1 MASRSLGTLTL
12 DLIARIGGF
21 EQSMDR
27 ASRSVSRTASVAS
40 ASSREV
46 LTLQNS
52 FRSLASVAAS
62 IAGPLAAALS
72 VKGVYDMT
80 EAYGTLTNR
89 LKLVTSSSAELV
101 AAQSAVFNI
110 AQASAQPLASTAELY
125 QRIATNQEALKLSG
139 EGVAG
144 VVGTISKTLAVSGA
158 SAESANAALIQL
170 GQAFASGV
178 LRGEELNSVMEQA
191 PALAQAIAAGM
202 GKTVGELRSMG
213 AAGELTAQAVV
224 KALQSQVGA
233 VDALFDKTATTI
245 GNSFTKIGNSL
256 THFVGELDQA
266 TGASNQIATAF
277 VSVSKAIDGSLPGA
291 ISGVKNN
298 SDALAQAL
306 TTGLLVALARVAG
319 GYAQQGASALYAA
332 QANQTAL
339 TASARTAKQDLW
351 AAQAKQ
357 IDAKA
362 MVARAELE
370 IAAAQG
376 KLASDR
382 VRQTSELANLQAVQA
397 TLLAE
402 RNLEQQRL
410 LAQIST
416 KGRTLSIAR
425 LAELRLAEVA
435 TIKQVEIAE
444 RSLAATT
451 SATSAQIQAGYA
463 MRTAATLAYGETTA
477 VVNAA
482 VIASDR
488 AAAAASV
495 TARAF
500 AGLRAAGAGLL
511 TLMGGPLGL
520 AFIAGAVALSFVDW
534 SSKSQKLM
542 GDLSD
547 LQTTVDQ
554 LRQSFAGLNEDQQRA
569 KISEWKDK
577 QLGATLAVQDAYDD
591 LETSIKSSMVSLSN
605 VRSPEHSKQLKAFEE
620 LSSRLK
626 DARANGQSLT
636 PILDELASNPG
647 VRPEAAR
654 NWIDLAGKVGDAQ
667 QVLDQ
672 TTERLDVLS
681 NSLTR
686 NTTETQLNT
695 QAKAGMTA
703 GGQKYLATLQE
714 QLKKLQD
721 NGDAVKEATRHIED
735 HTDLSESDR
744 IAILSTSH
752 AIKAQTDANKE
763 ATKATKDNTSAVK
776 ANQKAFDSTEED
788 YQRQIELI
796 NTTTDKQKNATE
808 VAKLSFEI
816 TSGKLVGI
824 NAKQQQRLEGLAAE
838 LDALNKIKVA
848 SEDAAKLSAF
858 DSTIKLDIQTQSD
871 GFALELEGAGRGEKY
886 KARLKETLAIQ
897 QDFNKQMRDLQE
909 QQNSGK
915 ISDSLYESET
925 ELLGEALATRLVM
938 QQDYYNQLDQAQS
951 NWLDGVSSAWE
962 SYLET
967 ATDYSQQASDATT
980 GILGDTTSS
989 LSDQLQ
995 GLVKGTTDLGSAF
1008 ISLGSTMGNSILGA
1022 LADITAQWA
1031 VTHAL
1036 KMAGLATETTE
1047 TLASEAAKTAAK
1059 VTADTVTTGS
1069 SLAATA
1075 TTTAAQI
1082 AAAATTASAWLPAA
1096 LVASIGSFGAAAVV
1110 GGTALIAAYALMKGF
1125 REGGYTGPG
1134 GVNEVVGV
1142 VHGQEFV
1149 VDAENT
1155 KRIGVDRLSNL
1166 VGMAHNGIDSVPQ
1179 TGTWLLEKGERVT
1192 TAQTSAKLDQT
1203 LDQMSQGYGGGMNVQ
1218 IINNSNSQVR
1228 TKQDRKGELQVII
1241 DAVREDFLSGVSSGD
1256 SSYSR
1261 AIEGTYHGMRRGA

>member
-89 LKLVTSSSAELV
+89 LKLVTSNSAELV

-266 TGASNQIATAF
+266 TGASNQIAAAF

-410 LAQIST
+410 LAQISA

-577 QLGATLAVQDAYDD
+577 QLGATLAVQDAFDD

-686 NTTETQLNT
+686 NTTETQLNN

-752 AIKAQTDANKE
+752 AIKAQTDANKA

-808 VAKLSFEI
+808 VAKLAFEI

-824 NAKQQQRLEGLAAE
+824 NALQQKRLEGLAVE
-838 LDALNKIKVA
+838 LD
-848 SEDAAKLSAF
+848 S
-858 DSTIKLDIQTQSD
+858 
-871 GFALELEGAGRGEKY
+871 
-886 KARLKETLAIQ
+886 LKQL
-897 QDFNKQMRDLQE
+897 KQ
-909 QQNSGK
+909 
-915 ISDSLYESET
+915 
-925 ELLGEALATRLVM
+925 A
-938 QQDYYNQLDQAQS
+938 
-951 NWLDGVSSAWE
+951 
-962 SYLET
+962 
-967 ATDYSQQASDATT
+967 
-980 GILGDTTSS
+980 
-989 LSDQLQ
+989 
-995 GLVKGTTDLGSAF
+995 
-1008 ISLGSTMGNSILGA
+1008 
-1022 LADITAQWA
+1022 
-1031 VTHAL
+1031 
-1036 KMAGLATETTE
+1036 
-1047 TLASEAAKTAAK
+1047 
-1059 VTADTVTTGS
+1059 
-1069 SLAATA
+1069 
-1075 TTTAAQI
+1075 
-1082 AAAATTASAWLPAA
+1082 
-1096 LVASIGSFGAAAVV
+1096 
-1110 GGTALIAAYALMKGF
+1110 
-1125 REGGYTGPG
+1125 
-1134 GVNEVVGV
+1134 
-1142 VHGQEFV
+1142 
-1149 VDAENT
+1149 
-1155 KRIGVDRLSNL
+1155 
-1166 VGMAHNGIDSVPQ
+1166 
-1179 TGTWLLEKGERVT
+1179 
-1192 TAQTSAKLDQT
+1192 
-1203 LDQMSQGYGGGMNVQ
+1203 
-1218 IINNSNSQVR
+1218 
-1228 TKQDRKGELQVII
+1228 
-1241 DAVREDFLSGVSSGD
+1241 
-1256 SSYSR
+1256 
-1261 AIEGTYHGMRRGA
+1261 

>member
-89 LKLVTSSSAELV
+89 LKLVTNGSAELT
-101 AAQSAVFNI
+101 AAQAAVFNI

-266 TGASNQIATAF
+266 TGASSQIADAF
-277 VSVSKAIDGSLPGA
+277 VSVSKVIDGSLPGA

-362 MVARAELE
+362 MVARADLE
-370 IAAAQG
+370 IVAAQG

-382 VRQTSELANLQAVQA
+382 VRQTSELANIQAVQA
-397 TLLAE
+397 SLVAE

-410 LAQIST
+410 LAQISE
-416 KGRTLSIAR
+416 KGRSASIAR

-482 VIASDR
+482 VVASDR

-511 TLMGGPLGL
+511 TMMGGPLGL

-534 SSKSQKLM
+534 SSKSKKLM
-542 GDLSD
+542 GDLGD
-547 LQTTVDQ
+547 LQNTVDQ

-577 QLGATLAVQDAYDD
+577 QLGATMAVQDAYDE

-605 VRSPEHSKQLKAFEE
+605 VRSPEHTKQLKAFEE
-620 LSSRLK
+620 LSTRLK
-626 DARANGQSLT
+626 EARANGQSLT

-654 NWIDLAGKVGDAQ
+654 NWTDLAGKVSDAQ

-735 HTDLSESDR
+735 HADLSETDR
-744 IAILSTSH
+744 VAILSTSH

-776 ANQKAFDSTEED
+776 ASQKAFDSTEED

-808 VAKLSFEI
+808 VAKLAFEI

-838 LDALNKIKVA
+838 LDALNKVKQA
-848 SEDAAKLSAF
+848 TEDAAKLSAF
-858 DSTIKLDIQTQSD
+858 DSTLKLDIQTQTD
-871 GFALELEGAGRGEKY
+871 GFALELEGAGRGDKY

-915 ISDSLYESET
+915 ISESLYESET
-925 ELLGEALATRLVM
+925 ELLNEALATRLVM

-951 NWLDGVSSAWE
+951 NWLDGVTSAWE

-1125 REGGYTGPG
+1125 KEGGYTGPG

-1203 LDQMSQGYGGGMNVQ
+1203 LDQMSQGSGGGMNVQ

>member
-27 ASRSVSRTASVAS
+27 ASRSVSRTASVAN

-266 TGASNQIATAF
+266 TGASNQIANAF

-362 MVARAELE
+362 MVARADLE
-370 IAAAQG
+370 IVAAQG

-382 VRQTSELANLQAVQA
+382 VRQTSELANIQAVQA
-397 TLLAE
+397 SLVAE

-410 LAQIST
+410 LAQISE
-416 KGRTLSIAR
+416 KGRSASIAR

-488 AAAAASV
+488 AAATASV

-511 TLMGGPLGL
+511 TMMGGPLGL

-534 SSKSQKLM
+534 SSKSKKLM

-620 LSSRLK
+620 LSTRLK
-626 DARANGQSLT
+626 EARANGQSLT

-647 VRPEAAR
+647 VRPQAAR
-654 NWIDLAGKVGDAQ
+654 NWTDLAGKVSDAQ

-703 GGQKYLATLQE
+703 GGQKYLATLQS
-714 QLKKLQD
+714 QLAKLQD
-721 NGDAVKEATRHIED
+721 NGDAVKEATRYIEE

-744 IAILSTSH
+744 VAILSTGY
-752 AIKAQTDANKE
+752 ALKAQAAANKVATQ
-763 ATKATKDNTSAVK
+763 ATKENTSAVK

-808 VAKLSFEI
+808 VSKLAFEI

-824 NAKQQQRLEGLAAE
+824 NALQQKRLEGLAVE
-838 LDALNKIKVA
+838 LDSLKQLKQAN
-848 SEDAAKLSAF
+848 EDAAKLAAF
-858 DSTIKLDIQTQSD
+858 GATLKDTNQTIRQGYRI
-871 GFALELEGAGRGEKY
+871 ELSGAGSGDK
-886 KARLKETLAIQ
+886 LKERLQADLEIQ
-897 QDFNKQMRDLQE
+897 QEHDKQVSDLFKQR
-909 QQNSGK
+909 NAGD
-915 ISDSLYESET
+915 ISKELYKQET
-925 ELLGEALATRLVM
+925 ELLSEALAERMVI
-938 QQDYYNQLDQAQS
+938 QQDYYNQLDAAQS
-951 NWLDGVSSAWE
+951 NWMDGVSDAWNN
-962 SYLET
+962 YLDQSRDISGQT
-967 ATDYSQQASDATT
+967 KDMFTDAFSGMNDALYNFVTT
-980 GILGDTTSS
+980 GKLSFSDMAATFASS
-989 LSDQLQ
+989 
-995 GLVKGTTDLGSAF
+995 
-1008 ISLGSTMGNSILGA
+1008 
-1022 LADITAQWA
+1022 
-1031 VTHAL
+1031 AL
-1036 KMAGLATETTE
+1036 KMLIQWGTAQVAM
-1047 TLASEAAKTAAK
+1047 AALNAFTSTAAIPI
-1059 VTADTVTTGS
+1059 VGPF
-1069 SLAATA
+1069 AAP
-1075 TTTAAQI
+1075 
-1082 AAAATTASAWLPAA
+1082 AAAASALGAA
-1096 LVASIGSFGAAAVV
+1096 GSFMGMIGSVA
-1110 GGTALIAAYALMKGF
+1110 
-1125 REGGYTGPG
+1125 
-1134 GVNEVVGV
+1134 
-1142 VHGQEFV
+1142 
-1149 VDAENT
+1149 
-1155 KRIGVDRLSNL
+1155 
-1166 VGMAHNGIDSVPQ
+1166 GMAHDGIDAVPE
-1179 TGTWLLEKGERVT
+1179 TGTWLLQKGERVT
-1192 TAQTSAKLDQT
+1192 TAQTSAKLDRT
-1203 LDQMSQGYGGGMNVQ
+1203 LEQVAQGGGAGGKGLTVNL
-1218 IINNSNSQVR
+1218 IE
-1228 TKQDRKGELQVII
+1228 DR
-1241 DAVREDFLSGVSSGD
+1241 
-1256 SSYSR
+1256 SR
-1261 AIEGTYHGMRRGA
+1261 AGQSERGTNSDGSEYLNLWAAQIRSGGNEASDSLEAAYGLKRQAG

>member
-224 KALQSQVGA
+224 KSLQSQVGA

-266 TGASNQIATAF
+266 TGASNQIANAF

-298 SDALAQAL
+298 SDVLAQAL

-362 MVARAELE
+362 MVARADLE
-370 IAAAQG
+370 IVAAQG

-382 VRQTSELANLQAVQA
+382 VRQTSELANIQAVQA
-397 TLLAE
+397 SLVAE

-410 LAQIST
+410 LAQISE
-416 KGRTLSIAR
+416 KGRSASIAR

-620 LSSRLK
+620 LSSRIK

-752 AIKAQTDANKE
+752 AIKAQTDANKA

-808 VAKLSFEI
+808 VAKLAFEI

-824 NAKQQQRLEGLAAE
+824 NALQQKRLEGLAVE
-838 LDALNKIKVA
+838 LDSLKQLKQAN
-848 SEDAAKLSAF
+848 EDAAKLSAF
-858 DSTIKLDIQTQSD
+858 GTTLKDTNQTISQ
-871 GFALELEGAGRGEKY
+871 GFKIELSGAGSGDK
-886 KARLKETLAIQ
+886 LKERLQADLEIQ
-897 QDFNKQMRDLQE
+897 QEHDKQVSDLFKQRNAGDISQE
-909 QQNSGK
+909 
-915 ISDSLYESET
+915 LYEQET
-925 ELLGEALATRLVM
+925 ELLSEALAERMVI
-938 QQDYYNQLDQAQS
+938 QQDYYNQLDAAQS
-951 NWLDGVSSAWE
+951 NWMDGVGDAWNN
-962 SYLET
+962 YLDQSRDISGQT
-967 ATDYSQQASDATT
+967 KDMFTDAFSGMNDALYNFVTT
-980 GILGDTTSS
+980 GKLSFSDMAATFASS
-989 LSDQLQ
+989 
-995 GLVKGTTDLGSAF
+995 
-1008 ISLGSTMGNSILGA
+1008 
-1022 LADITAQWA
+1022 
-1031 VTHAL
+1031 AL
-1036 KMAGLATETTE
+1036 KMLIQWGTAQVAM
-1047 TLASEAAKTAAK
+1047 AALNAFTSTAAIPI
-1059 VTADTVTTGS
+1059 VGPF
-1069 SLAATA
+1069 AAP
-1075 TTTAAQI
+1075 
-1082 AAAATTASAWLPAA
+1082 AAAASALGAA
-1096 LVASIGSFGAAAVV
+1096 GSFMGMIGSVA
-1110 GGTALIAAYALMKGF
+1110 
-1125 REGGYTGPG
+1125 
-1134 GVNEVVGV
+1134 
-1142 VHGQEFV
+1142 
-1149 VDAENT
+1149 
-1155 KRIGVDRLSNL
+1155 
-1166 VGMAHNGIDSVPQ
+1166 GMAHDGIDAVPE
-1179 TGTWLLEKGERVT
+1179 TGTWLLQKGERVT
-1192 TAQTSAKLDQT
+1192 TAQTSAKLDRT
-1203 LDQMSQGYGGGMNVQ
+1203 LEQVAQGGGAGGKGLTVNL
-1218 IINNSNSQVR
+1218 IE
-1228 TKQDRKGELQVII
+1228 DR
-1241 DAVREDFLSGVSSGD
+1241 
-1256 SSYSR
+1256 SR
-1261 AIEGTYHGMRRGA
+1261 AGQSERGTNSDGSEYLNLWAAQIRSGGNEASDSLEAAYGLKRQAG

>member
-266 TGASNQIATAF
+266 TGASSQIANAF

-410 LAQIST
+410 LAQISA

-703 GGQKYLATLQE
+703 GGQKYLATLQS
-714 QLKKLQD
+714 QLEKLQD
-721 NGDAVKEATRHIED
+721 NGDAVKEATRYLED
-735 HTDLSESDR
+735 HADLSESDR
-744 IAILSTSH
+744 VAILSTGY
-752 AIKAQTDANKE
+752 ALKAQAEANKVATQ
-763 ATKATKDNTSAVK
+763 ATKENTSAVK

-808 VAKLSFEI
+808 VSKLAFEI

-824 NAKQQQRLEGLAAE
+824 NALQQKRLEGLAVE
-838 LDALNKIKVA
+838 LDSLKQLKQAN
-848 SEDAAKLSAF
+848 EDAAKLAAF
-858 DSTIKLDIQTQSD
+858 GTTLKDTNQTISQGYRI
-871 GFALELEGAGRGEKY
+871 ELSGAGSGDK
-886 KARLKETLAIQ
+886 LKERLQADLEIQ
-897 QDFNKQMRDLQE
+897 QEHDKQVSDLFKQRNAGDISQE
-909 QQNSGK
+909 
-915 ISDSLYESET
+915 LYEQET
-925 ELLGEALATRLVM
+925 ELLSEALAERMVI
-938 QQDYYNQLDQAQS
+938 QQDYYNQLDAAQS
-951 NWLDGVSSAWE
+951 NWMDGVGDAWNN
-962 SYLET
+962 YLDQSRDISGQT
-967 ATDYSQQASDATT
+967 KDMFTDAFSGMNDALYNFVTT
-980 GILGDTTSS
+980 GKLSFSDMAATFASS
-989 LSDQLQ
+989 
-995 GLVKGTTDLGSAF
+995 
-1008 ISLGSTMGNSILGA
+1008 
-1022 LADITAQWA
+1022 
-1031 VTHAL
+1031 AL
-1036 KMAGLATETTE
+1036 KMLIQWGTAQVAM
-1047 TLASEAAKTAAK
+1047 AALNAFTSTAAIPI
-1059 VTADTVTTGS
+1059 VGPF
-1069 SLAATA
+1069 AAP
-1075 TTTAAQI
+1075 
-1082 AAAATTASAWLPAA
+1082 AAAASALGAA
-1096 LVASIGSFGAAAVV
+1096 GSFMGMIGSVA
-1110 GGTALIAAYALMKGF
+1110 
-1125 REGGYTGPG
+1125 
-1134 GVNEVVGV
+1134 
-1142 VHGQEFV
+1142 
-1149 VDAENT
+1149 
-1155 KRIGVDRLSNL
+1155 
-1166 VGMAHNGIDSVPQ
+1166 GMAHDGIDAVPE
-1179 TGTWLLEKGERVT
+1179 TGTWLLQKGERVT
-1192 TAQTSAKLDQT
+1192 TAQTSAKLDRT
-1203 LDQMSQGYGGGMNVQ
+1203 LEQVAQGGGAGGKGLTVNL
-1218 IINNSNSQVR
+1218 IE
-1228 TKQDRKGELQVII
+1228 DR
-1241 DAVREDFLSGVSSGD
+1241 
-1256 SSYSR
+1256 SR
-1261 AIEGTYHGMRRGA
+1261 AGQSERGTNSDGSEYLNLWAAQIRSGGNEASDSLEAAYGLKRQAG

>member
-89 LKLVTSSSAELV
+89 LKLVTNGSAELT
-101 AAQSAVFNI
+101 AAQAAVFNI

-266 TGASNQIATAF
+266 TGASSQIANAF

-362 MVARAELE
+362 MVARADLE
-370 IAAAQG
+370 IVAAQG

-382 VRQTSELANLQAVQA
+382 VRQTSELANIQAVQA
-397 TLLAE
+397 SLVAE

-410 LAQIST
+410 LAQISE
-416 KGRTLSIAR
+416 KGRSASIAR

-451 SATSAQIQAGYA
+451 LATSAQIQASYA

-482 VIASDR
+482 VVASDR

-511 TLMGGPLGL
+511 TMMGGPLGL

-534 SSKSQKLM
+534 SSKSKKLM
-542 GDLSD
+542 GDLGD
-547 LQTTVDQ
+547 LQNTVDQ

-577 QLGATLAVQDAYDD
+577 QLGATMAVQDAYDE

-605 VRSPEHSKQLKAFEE
+605 VRSPEHTKQLKAFEE
-620 LSSRLK
+620 LSTRLK
-626 DARANGQSLT
+626 EARTNGQSLT

-654 NWIDLAGKVGDAQ
+654 NWTDLAGKVSDAQ

-672 TTERLDVLS
+672 TTDRLDVLS

-735 HTDLSESDR
+735 HADLSETDR
-744 IAILSTSH
+744 VAILSTSH

-776 ANQKAFDSTEED
+776 ASQKAFDSTEED

-808 VAKLSFEI
+808 VAKLAFEI

-824 NAKQQQRLEGLAAE
+824 NALQQKRLEGLAVE
-838 LDALNKIKVA
+838 LDSLKQLKQAN
-848 SEDAAKLSAF
+848 EDAAKLAAF
-858 DSTIKLDIQTQSD
+858 GTTLKDTNQTIRQGYRI
-871 GFALELEGAGRGEKY
+871 ELSGAGSGDK
-886 KARLKETLAIQ
+886 LKERLQADLEIQ
-897 QDFNKQMRDLQE
+897 QEHDKQVSDLFKQRNAGDISQE
-909 QQNSGK
+909 
-915 ISDSLYESET
+915 LYEQET
-925 ELLGEALATRLVM
+925 ELLSEALAERMVI
-938 QQDYYNQLDQAQS
+938 QQDYYNQLDAAQS
-951 NWLDGVSSAWE
+951 NWMDGVGDAWNN
-962 SYLET
+962 YLDQSRDISGQT
-967 ATDYSQQASDATT
+967 KDMFTDAFSGMNDALYNFVTT
-980 GILGDTTSS
+980 GKLSFSDMAATFASS
-989 LSDQLQ
+989 
-995 GLVKGTTDLGSAF
+995 
-1008 ISLGSTMGNSILGA
+1008 
-1022 LADITAQWA
+1022 
-1031 VTHAL
+1031 AL
-1036 KMAGLATETTE
+1036 KMLIQWGTAQVAM
-1047 TLASEAAKTAAK
+1047 AALNAFTSTAAIPI
-1059 VTADTVTTGS
+1059 VGPF
-1069 SLAATA
+1069 AAP
-1075 TTTAAQI
+1075 
-1082 AAAATTASAWLPAA
+1082 AAAASALGAA
-1096 LVASIGSFGAAAVV
+1096 GSFMGMIGSVA
-1110 GGTALIAAYALMKGF
+1110 
-1125 REGGYTGPG
+1125 
-1134 GVNEVVGV
+1134 
-1142 VHGQEFV
+1142 
-1149 VDAENT
+1149 
-1155 KRIGVDRLSNL
+1155 
-1166 VGMAHNGIDSVPQ
+1166 GMAHDGIDAVPE
-1179 TGTWLLEKGERVT
+1179 TGTWLLQKGERVT
-1192 TAQTSAKLDQT
+1192 TAQTSAKLDRT
-1203 LDQMSQGYGGGMNVQ
+1203 LEQVAQGGGAGGKGLTVNL
-1218 IINNSNSQVR
+1218 IE
-1228 TKQDRKGELQVII
+1228 DR
-1241 DAVREDFLSGVSSGD
+1241 
-1256 SSYSR
+1256 SR
-1261 AIEGTYHGMRRGA
+1261 AGQSERGTNSDGSEYLNLWAAQIRSGGNEASDSLEAAYGLKRQAG

>member
-370 IAAAQG
+370 IVAAQG

-410 LAQIST
+410 LAQISA

-425 LAELRLAEVA
+425 LAEVRLAEIA

-511 TLMGGPLGL
+511 TMMGGPLGL

-577 QLGATLAVQDAYDD
+577 QLGATMAVQDAYDE

-605 VRSPEHSKQLKAFEE
+605 VRSPEHTKQLKAFEE
-620 LSSRLK
+620 LSTRLQE
-626 DARANGQSLT
+626 ARANGQSLT

-808 VAKLSFEI
+808 VAKLAFEI

-824 NAKQQQRLEGLAAE
+824 NALQQKRLEGLAVE
-838 LDALNKIKVA
+838 LDSLKQLKQAN
-848 SEDAAKLSAF
+848 EDAAKLAAF
-858 DSTIKLDIQTQSD
+858 GATLKDTNQTIRQGYRI
-871 GFALELEGAGRGEKY
+871 ELSGAGSGDK
-886 KARLKETLAIQ
+886 LKERLQADLEIQ
-897 QDFNKQMRDLQE
+897 QEHDKQVSDLFKQRNAGDISQE
-909 QQNSGK
+909 
-915 ISDSLYESET
+915 LYEQET
-925 ELLGEALATRLVM
+925 ELLSEALAERMVI
-938 QQDYYNQLDQAQS
+938 QQDYYNQLDAAQS
-951 NWLDGVSSAWE
+951 NWMDGVGDAWNN
-962 SYLET
+962 YLDQSRDISGQT
-967 ATDYSQQASDATT
+967 KDMFTDAFSGMNDALYNFVTT
-980 GILGDTTSS
+980 GKLSFSDMAATFASS
-989 LSDQLQ
+989 
-995 GLVKGTTDLGSAF
+995 
-1008 ISLGSTMGNSILGA
+1008 
-1022 LADITAQWA
+1022 
-1031 VTHAL
+1031 AL
-1036 KMAGLATETTE
+1036 KMLIQWGTAQVAM
-1047 TLASEAAKTAAK
+1047 AALNAFTSTAAIPI
-1059 VTADTVTTGS
+1059 VGPF
-1069 SLAATA
+1069 AAP
-1075 TTTAAQI
+1075 
-1082 AAAATTASAWLPAA
+1082 AAAASALGAA
-1096 LVASIGSFGAAAVV
+1096 GSFMGMIGSVA
-1110 GGTALIAAYALMKGF
+1110 
-1125 REGGYTGPG
+1125 
-1134 GVNEVVGV
+1134 
-1142 VHGQEFV
+1142 
-1149 VDAENT
+1149 
-1155 KRIGVDRLSNL
+1155 
-1166 VGMAHNGIDSVPQ
+1166 GMAHDGIDAVPE
-1179 TGTWLLEKGERVT
+1179 TGTWLLQKGERVT
-1192 TAQTSAKLDQT
+1192 TAQTSAKLDRT
-1203 LDQMSQGYGGGMNVQ
+1203 LEQVAQGGGAGGKGLTVNL
-1218 IINNSNSQVR
+1218 IE
-1228 TKQDRKGELQVII
+1228 DR
-1241 DAVREDFLSGVSSGD
+1241 
-1256 SSYSR
+1256 SR
-1261 AIEGTYHGMRRGA
+1261 AGQSERGTNSDGSEYLNLWAAQIRSGGNEASDSLEAAYGLKRQAG

>member
-191 PALAQAIAAGM
+191 PALAQAIAAGL

-362 MVARAELE
+362 MVARADLE
-370 IAAAQG
+370 IVAAQG

-382 VRQTSELANLQAVQA
+382 VRQTSELANIQAVQA
-397 TLLAE
+397 SLVAE

-410 LAQIST
+410 LAQISE
-416 KGRTLSIAR
+416 KGRSASIAR

-482 VIASDR
+482 VVASDR

-511 TLMGGPLGL
+511 TMMGGPLGL

-534 SSKSQKLM
+534 SSKSKKLM
-542 GDLSD
+542 GDLGD

-686 NTTETQLNT
+686 NTSETQLNT
-695 QAKAGMTA
+695 QAKVGMTA
-703 GGQKYLATLQE
+703 GGQKYLTTLQE

-752 AIKAQTDANKE
+752 AIKAQTDANKA

-808 VAKLSFEI
+808 VAKLAFEI

-824 NAKQQQRLEGLAAE
+824 NALQQKRLEGLAVE
-838 LDALNKIKVA
+838 LDSLKQLKQAN
-848 SEDAAKLSAF
+848 EDAAKLAAF
-858 DSTIKLDIQTQSD
+858 GTTLKDTNQTIRQGYRI
-871 GFALELEGAGRGEKY
+871 ELSGAGSGDK
-886 KARLKETLAIQ
+886 LKERLQADLEIQ
-897 QDFNKQMRDLQE
+897 QEHDKQVSDLFKQRNAGDISQE
-909 QQNSGK
+909 
-915 ISDSLYESET
+915 LYEQET
-925 ELLGEALATRLVM
+925 ELLSEALAERMVI
-938 QQDYYNQLDQAQS
+938 QQDYYNQLDAAQS
-951 NWLDGVSSAWE
+951 NWMDGVGDAWNN
-962 SYLET
+962 YLDQSRDISGQT
-967 ATDYSQQASDATT
+967 KDMFTDAFSGMNDALYNFVTT
-980 GILGDTTSS
+980 GKLSFSDMAATFASS
-989 LSDQLQ
+989 
-995 GLVKGTTDLGSAF
+995 
-1008 ISLGSTMGNSILGA
+1008 
-1022 LADITAQWA
+1022 
-1031 VTHAL
+1031 AL
-1036 KMAGLATETTE
+1036 KMLIQWGTAQVAM
-1047 TLASEAAKTAAK
+1047 AALNAFTSTAAIPI
-1059 VTADTVTTGS
+1059 VGPF
-1069 SLAATA
+1069 AAP
-1075 TTTAAQI
+1075 
-1082 AAAATTASAWLPAA
+1082 AAAASALGAA
-1096 LVASIGSFGAAAVV
+1096 GSFMGMIGSVA
-1110 GGTALIAAYALMKGF
+1110 
-1125 REGGYTGPG
+1125 
-1134 GVNEVVGV
+1134 
-1142 VHGQEFV
+1142 
-1149 VDAENT
+1149 
-1155 KRIGVDRLSNL
+1155 
-1166 VGMAHNGIDSVPQ
+1166 GMAHDGIDAVPE
-1179 TGTWLLEKGERVT
+1179 TGTWLLQKGERVT
-1192 TAQTSAKLDQT
+1192 TAQTSAKLDRT
-1203 LDQMSQGYGGGMNVQ
+1203 LEQVAQGGGAGGKGLTVNL
-1218 IINNSNSQVR
+1218 IE
-1228 TKQDRKGELQVII
+1228 DR
-1241 DAVREDFLSGVSSGD
+1241 
-1256 SSYSR
+1256 SR
-1261 AIEGTYHGMRRGA
+1261 AGQSERGTNSDGSEYLNLWAAQIRSGGNEASDSLEAAYGLKRQAG

>member
-27 ASRSVSRTASVAS
+27 ASRSVSRTASVAN

-52 FRSLASVAAS
+52 FRSLASVAAG

-89 LKLVTSSSAELV
+89 LKLVTNGSTELT
-101 AAQSAVFNI
+101 AAQAAVFNI

-266 TGASNQIATAF
+266 TGASSQIANAF

-332 QANQTAL
+332 QANQAAL

-410 LAQIST
+410 LAQISA

-451 SATSAQIQAGYA
+451 SATSVQIQAGYA

-591 LETSIKSSMVSLSN
+591 LETSIKSSMVSLFN

-686 NTTETQLNT
+686 NTTETQLNN

-752 AIKAQTDANKE
+752 AIKAQTDANKA

-808 VAKLSFEI
+808 VAKLAFEI

-824 NAKQQQRLEGLAAE
+824 NALQQKRLEGLAVE
-838 LDALNKIKVA
+838 LDSLKQLKQAN
-848 SEDAAKLSAF
+848 EDAAKLAAF
-858 DSTIKLDIQTQSD
+858 GTTLKDTNQTIRQGYRI
-871 GFALELEGAGRGEKY
+871 ELSGAGSGDK
-886 KARLKETLAIQ
+886 LKERLQADLEIQ
-897 QDFNKQMRDLQE
+897 QEHDKQVSDLFKQRNAGDISQE
-909 QQNSGK
+909 
-915 ISDSLYESET
+915 LYEQET
-925 ELLGEALATRLVM
+925 ELLSEALAERMVI
-938 QQDYYNQLDQAQS
+938 QQDYYNQLDAAQS
-951 NWLDGVSSAWE
+951 NWMDGVGDAWNN
-962 SYLET
+962 YLDQSRNISGQT
-967 ATDYSQQASDATT
+967 KDMFTDAFSGMNDALYNFVTT
-980 GILGDTTSS
+980 GKLSFSDMAATFASS
-989 LSDQLQ
+989 
-995 GLVKGTTDLGSAF
+995 
-1008 ISLGSTMGNSILGA
+1008 
-1022 LADITAQWA
+1022 
-1031 VTHAL
+1031 AL
-1036 KMAGLATETTE
+1036 KMLIQWGTAQVAM
-1047 TLASEAAKTAAK
+1047 AALNAFTSTAAIPI
-1059 VTADTVTTGS
+1059 VGPF
-1069 SLAATA
+1069 AAP
-1075 TTTAAQI
+1075 
-1082 AAAATTASAWLPAA
+1082 AAAASALGAA
-1096 LVASIGSFGAAAVV
+1096 GSFMGMIGSVA
-1110 GGTALIAAYALMKGF
+1110 
-1125 REGGYTGPG
+1125 
-1134 GVNEVVGV
+1134 
-1142 VHGQEFV
+1142 
-1149 VDAENT
+1149 
-1155 KRIGVDRLSNL
+1155 
-1166 VGMAHNGIDSVPQ
+1166 GMAHDGIDAVPE
-1179 TGTWLLEKGERVT
+1179 TGTWLLQKGERVT
-1192 TAQTSAKLDQT
+1192 TAQTSAKLDRT
-1203 LDQMSQGYGGGMNVQ
+1203 LEQVAQSGGAGG
-1218 IINNSNSQVR
+1218 
-1228 TKQDRKGELQVII
+1228 KGLTVNLIENP
-1241 DAVREDFLSGVSSGD
+1241 
-1256 SSYSR
+1256 SR
-1261 AIEGTYHGMRRGA
+1261 AGQVERGRNSDGSESLTLFAAQIRAGGNEASDTFESVYGLKRSPG

>member
-266 TGASNQIATAF
+266 TGASNQIANAF

-410 LAQIST
+410 LAQISA

-547 LQTTVDQ
+547 LKTTVDQ

-620 LSSRLK
+620 LSTRLK
-626 DARANGQSLT
+626 EARANGQSLT

-647 VRPEAAR
+647 VRPQAAR
-654 NWIDLAGKVGDAQ
+654 NWTDLAGKVSDAQ

-703 GGQKYLATLQE
+703 GGQKYLATLQS
-714 QLKKLQD
+714 QLAKLQD
-721 NGDAVKEATRHIED
+721 NGDAVKEATRYIEE

-744 IAILSTSH
+744 VAILSTGY
-752 AIKAQTDANKE
+752 ALKAQAAANKVATQ
-763 ATKATKDNTSAVK
+763 ATKENTSAVK

-808 VAKLSFEI
+808 VSKLAFEI

-824 NAKQQQRLEGLAAE
+824 NALQQKRLEGLAVE
-838 LDALNKIKVA
+838 LDSLKQLKQAN
-848 SEDAAKLSAF
+848 EDAAKLAAF
-858 DSTIKLDIQTQSD
+858 GATLKDTNQTIRQGYRI
-871 GFALELEGAGRGEKY
+871 ELSGAGSGDK
-886 KARLKETLAIQ
+886 LKERLQADLEIQ
-897 QDFNKQMRDLQE
+897 QEHDKQVSDLFKQR
-909 QQNSGK
+909 NAGD
-915 ISDSLYESET
+915 ISKELYKQET
-925 ELLGEALATRLVM
+925 ELLSEALAERMVI
-938 QQDYYNQLDQAQS
+938 QQDYYNQLDAAQS
-951 NWLDGVSSAWE
+951 NWMDGVGDAWNN
-962 SYLET
+962 YLDQSRDISGQT
-967 ATDYSQQASDATT
+967 KDMFTDAFSGMNDALYNFVTT
-980 GILGDTTSS
+980 GKLSFSDMAATFASS
-989 LSDQLQ
+989 
-995 GLVKGTTDLGSAF
+995 
-1008 ISLGSTMGNSILGA
+1008 
-1022 LADITAQWA
+1022 
-1031 VTHAL
+1031 AL
-1036 KMAGLATETTE
+1036 KMLIQWGTAQVAM
-1047 TLASEAAKTAAK
+1047 AALNAFTSTAAIPI
-1059 VTADTVTTGS
+1059 VGPF
-1069 SLAATA
+1069 AAP
-1075 TTTAAQI
+1075 
-1082 AAAATTASAWLPAA
+1082 AAAASALGAA
-1096 LVASIGSFGAAAVV
+1096 GSFMGMIGSVA
-1110 GGTALIAAYALMKGF
+1110 
-1125 REGGYTGPG
+1125 
-1134 GVNEVVGV
+1134 
-1142 VHGQEFV
+1142 
-1149 VDAENT
+1149 
-1155 KRIGVDRLSNL
+1155 
-1166 VGMAHNGIDSVPQ
+1166 GMAHDGIDAVPE
-1179 TGTWLLEKGERVT
+1179 TGTWLLQKGERVT
-1192 TAQTSAKLDQT
+1192 TAQTSAKLDRT
-1203 LDQMSQGYGGGMNVQ
+1203 LEQVAQGGGAGGKGLTVNL
-1218 IINNSNSQVR
+1218 IE
-1228 TKQDRKGELQVII
+1228 DR
-1241 DAVREDFLSGVSSGD
+1241 
-1256 SSYSR
+1256 SR
-1261 AIEGTYHGMRRGA
+1261 AGQSERGTNSDGSEYLNLWAAQIRSGGNEASDSLEAAYGLKRQAG

>member
-52 FRSLASVAAS
+52 FRSLASVAAG

-89 LKLVTSSSAELV
+89 LKLVTNGSAELT
-101 AAQSAVFNI
+101 AAQAAVFNI

-144 VVGTISKTLAVSGA
+144 VVGAISKTLAVSGA

-266 TGASNQIATAF
+266 TGASNQIANAF

-362 MVARAELE
+362 MVARADLE
-370 IAAAQG
+370 IVAAQG

-382 VRQTSELANLQAVQA
+382 VRQTSELANIQAVQA
-397 TLLAE
+397 SLVAE

-410 LAQIST
+410 LAQISE
-416 KGRTLSIAR
+416 KGRSASIAR

-482 VIASDR
+482 VVASDR

-511 TLMGGPLGL
+511 TMMGGPLGL

-534 SSKSQKLM
+534 SSKSKKLM
-542 GDLSD
+542 GDLGD
-547 LQTTVDQ
+547 LQNSVDQ

-577 QLGATLAVQDAYDD
+577 QLGATMAVQDAYGE

-605 VRSPEHSKQLKAFEE
+605 VRSPEHTKQLKAFEE
-620 LSSRLK
+620 LSTRLK
-626 DARANGQSLT
+626 EARTNGQSLT

-654 NWIDLAGKVGDAQ
+654 NWTDLAGKVSDAQ

-735 HTDLSESDR
+735 HADLSETDR
-744 IAILSTSH
+744 VAILSTSH
-752 AIKAQTDANKE
+752 AIKAQADANKE
-763 ATKATKDNTSAVK
+763 ATKATKENTSAVK
-776 ANQKAFDSTEED
+776 ANQKAFESTEED

-796 NTTTDKQKNATE
+796 NTNTDKQKNATE
-808 VAKLSFEI
+808 VAKLAFEI

-824 NAKQQQRLEGLAAE
+824 NALQQKRLEGLAVE
-838 LDALNKIKVA
+838 LDSLKQLKQAN
-848 SEDAAKLSAF
+848 EDAAKLAAF
-858 DSTIKLDIQTQSD
+858 GTTLKDTNQTIRQGYRI
-871 GFALELEGAGRGEKY
+871 ELSGAGSGDK
-886 KARLKETLAIQ
+886 LKERLQADLEIQ
-897 QDFNKQMRDLQE
+897 QEHDKQVSDLFKQRNAGDISQE
-909 QQNSGK
+909 
-915 ISDSLYESET
+915 LYKQET
-925 ELLGEALATRLVM
+925 EMLSEALAERMVI
-938 QQDYYNQLDQAQS
+938 QQDYYNQLDAAQS
-951 NWLDGVSSAWE
+951 NWMDGVGDAWNN
-962 SYLET
+962 YLDQSRDVSGQT
-967 ATDYSQQASDATT
+967 KDMFTDAFSGMNDALYNFVTT
-980 GILGDTTSS
+980 GKLSFSDMAATFASS
-989 LSDQLQ
+989 
-995 GLVKGTTDLGSAF
+995 
-1008 ISLGSTMGNSILGA
+1008 
-1022 LADITAQWA
+1022 
-1031 VTHAL
+1031 AL
-1036 KMAGLATETTE
+1036 KMLIQWGTAQVAM
-1047 TLASEAAKTAAK
+1047 AALNAFTSTAAIPI
-1059 VTADTVTTGS
+1059 VGPF
-1069 SLAATA
+1069 AAP
-1075 TTTAAQI
+1075 
-1082 AAAATTASAWLPAA
+1082 AAAASALGAA
-1096 LVASIGSFGAAAVV
+1096 GSFMGMIGSVA
-1110 GGTALIAAYALMKGF
+1110 
-1125 REGGYTGPG
+1125 
-1134 GVNEVVGV
+1134 
-1142 VHGQEFV
+1142 
-1149 VDAENT
+1149 
-1155 KRIGVDRLSNL
+1155 
-1166 VGMAHNGIDSVPQ
+1166 GMAHDGIDAVPE
-1179 TGTWLLEKGERVT
+1179 TGTWLLQKGERVT
-1192 TAQTSAKLDQT
+1192 TAQTSAKLDRT
-1203 LDQMSQGYGGGMNVQ
+1203 LEQVAQSGRAGGKGLTVNL
-1218 IINNSNSQVR
+1218 IE
-1228 TKQDRKGELQVII
+1228 DR
-1241 DAVREDFLSGVSSGD
+1241 
-1256 SSYSR
+1256 SR
-1261 AIEGTYHGMRRGA
+1261 AGQSERGTNSDGSEYLNLWAAQIRSGGNEASDSLEAAYGLKRQAG

>member
-410 LAQIST
+410 LAQISA

-591 LETSIKSSMVSLSN
+591 LETSIKSSMVGLSN

-752 AIKAQTDANKE
+752 AIKAQTDANKA

-858 DSTIKLDIQTQSD
+858 DSTLKLDIQTQTD
-871 GFALELEGAGRGEKY
+871 GFALELEGAGRGDKY

-915 ISDSLYESET
+915 ISESLYESET
-925 ELLGEALATRLVM
+925 ELLSEALATRLVM
-938 QQDYYNQLDQAQS
+938 QQDYYNQFDQAQS

-1008 ISLGSTMGNSILGA
+1008 ISLGSTMGSSILGA
-1022 LADITAQWA
+1022 LSDIAAQW
-1031 VTHAL
+1031 VVIQAL
-1036 KMAGLATETTE
+1036 KMAGIATETSATV
-1047 TLASEAAKTAAK
+1047 AAEATKTAAK
-1059 VTADTVTTGS
+1059 VTADTVMTGS

-1075 TTTAAQI
+1075 TTTTAQV

-1110 GGTALIAAYALMKGF
+1110 GGAALLAAYALMKGF
-1125 REGGYTGPG
+1125 KDGGYTGSG

-1155 KRIGVDRLSNL
+1155 KRIGVDKLSSL

-1203 LDQMSQGYGGGMNVQ
+1203 LDQMSQGSGGGMNVQ

-1261 AIEGTYHGMRRGA
+1261 AIEATYHGMRRGA

>member
-21 EQSMDR
+21 EQGMDR
-27 ASRSVSRTASVAS
+27 AARSVSRTAAVAN

-62 IAGPLAAALS
+62 VAGPLAAALS

-89 LKLVTSSSAELV
+89 LKLVTNGSAELS

-144 VVGTISKTLAVSGA
+144 IVGTISKTLAVSGA

-191 PALAQAIAAGM
+191 PALSQAIAAGM

-224 KALQSQVGA
+224 KALQSQAGA
-233 VDALFDKTATTI
+233 VDELFDKTATTI

-266 TGASNQIATAF
+266 TGASNQIAETF
-277 VSVSKAIDGSLPGA
+277 VGLSKAIDGSLPGA

-298 SDALAQAL
+298 SDALSQAL
-306 TTGLLVALARVAG
+306 TTGLLVALGRVAG
-319 GYAQQGASALYAA
+319 GYAQQGASALYATK
-332 QANQTAL
+332 ANQAAL
-339 TASARTAKQDLW
+339 TASAASAKHDLW

-362 MVARAELE
+362 MVARANLE
-370 IAAAQG
+370 ISAAQG

-382 VRQTSELANLQAVQA
+382 VRQTSELVNIQSVQA
-397 TLLAE
+397 TIVAE

-410 LAQIST
+410 AAQISAQ
-416 KGRTLSIAR
+416 GRMASIAR

-488 AAAAASV
+488 ATAAASI

-500 AGLRAAGAGLL
+500 AGLRVAGAGLL
-511 TLMGGPLGL
+511 AMMGGPLGL

-534 SSKSQKLM
+534 SSKSSALM

-547 LQTTVDQ
+547 LQGTVDQ
-554 LRQSFAGLNEDQQRA
+554 LRQSFIKLNEDQQRA

-577 QLGATLAVQDAYDD
+577 QLGATMAVQDAYDD

-605 VRSPEHSKQLKAFEE
+605 VRSPEHGQQLKAFEA

-626 DARANGQSLT
+626 DAQANGESLT

-654 NWIDLAGKVGDAQ
+654 NWVDLAGKVSDAQ

-672 TTERLDVLS
+672 TTEQLDVLS

-703 GGQKYLATLQE
+703 GGQKYLATLQA

-721 NGDAVKEATRHIED
+721 NGDAVKEVTRYIEE
-735 HTDLSESDR
+735 HADLSESDR
-744 IAILSTSH
+744 IAILSTGH
-752 AIKAQTDANKE
+752 AIKVQTDASKAATQ
-763 ATKATKDNTSAVK
+763 ATKENTSAVK

-808 VAKLSFEI
+808 VAKLAFEI

-824 NAKQQQRLEGLAAE
+824 NAKQQQRLEGLATE
-838 LDALNKIKVA
+838 LDALNKIKQA
-848 SEDAAKLSAF
+848 TEDAAKLSAF
-858 DSTIKLDIQTQSD
+858 DSTIKLDIQTQTD
-871 GFALELEGAGRGEKY
+871 GFDLELAGAGRGDKY
-886 KARLKETLAIQ
+886 KERLKETLAIQ

-915 ISDSLYESET
+915 ISESLYKSET
-925 ELLGEALATRLVM
+925 ELLNEALATRLVM
-938 QQDYYNQLDQAQS
+938 QQDYYNQLDEAQA
-951 NWLDGVSSAWE
+951 NWLDGVSVAWE
-962 SYLET
+962 NFRDT
-967 ATDYSQQASDATT
+967 ATDFQQQAADATSD
-980 GILGDTTSS
+980 ILDSATSS
-989 LSDQLQ
+989 TANFLDTVLRQ
-995 GLVKGTTDLGSAF
+995 TDSVGGAFETMAVGMANSVISA
-1008 ISLGSTMGNSILGA
+1008 LEQMA
-1022 LADITAQWA
+1022 AQWI
-1031 VTHAL
+1031 VYQL
-1036 KMAGLATETTE
+1036 VQLVAGKTTQASASVSMIANAQAT
-1047 TLASEAAKTAAK
+1047 AIQA
-1059 VTADTVTTGS
+1059 
-1069 SLAATA
+1069 SLAAFA
-1075 TTTAAQI
+1075 STAAI
-1082 AAAATTASAWLPAA
+1082 PIVGPFAAPAAAAAAASFAAPLVAGVAGAA
-1096 LVASIGSFGAAAVV
+1096 LS
-1110 GGTALIAAYALMKGF
+1110 
-1125 REGGYTGPG
+1125 
-1134 GVNEVVGV
+1134 
-1142 VHGQEFV
+1142 
-1149 VDAENT
+1149 
-1155 KRIGVDRLSNL
+1155 
-1166 VGMAHNGIDSVPQ
+1166 GMAHDGIDSVPQ
-1179 TGTWLLEKGERVT
+1179 TGTWLLQKGERVT
-1192 TAQTSAKLDQT
+1192 TAETSAKLDQT
-1203 LDQMSQGYGGGMNVQ
+1203 LSRIQANQPLQGQKEPVVNLY
-1218 IINNSNSQVR
+1218 
-1228 TKQDRKGELQVII
+1228 E
-1241 DAVREDFLSGVSSGD
+1241 DA
-1256 SSYSR
+1256 SR
-1261 AIEGTYHGMRRGA
+1261 AGTSRQNTDGSIDIWVSNLMSDGSAHQAMQAKYGLQAVGQ

>member
-89 LKLVTSSSAELV
+89 LKLVTGSSAELV

-266 TGASNQIATAF
+266 TGASNQIANAF

-298 SDALAQAL
+298 SDVLAQAL

-362 MVARAELE
+362 MVARADLE
-370 IAAAQG
+370 IVAAQG

-382 VRQTSELANLQAVQA
+382 VRQTSELANIQAVQA
-397 TLLAE
+397 SLVAE

-410 LAQIST
+410 LAQISE
-416 KGRTLSIAR
+416 KGRSASIAR

-482 VIASDR
+482 VVASDR
-488 AAAAASV
+488 AAAAASF
-495 TARAF
+495 TARTF

-511 TLMGGPLGL
+511 TMMGGPLGL

-534 SSKSQKLM
+534 SSKSKKLM
-542 GDLSD
+542 GDLGD
-547 LQTTVDQ
+547 LQNTVDQ

-577 QLGATLAVQDAYDD
+577 QLGATMAVQDAYDE

-620 LSSRLK
+620 LSTRLK
-626 DARANGQSLT
+626 EARANGQSLT

-654 NWIDLAGKVGDAQ
+654 NWTDLAGKVSDAQ

-735 HTDLSESDR
+735 HADLSETDR
-744 IAILSTSH
+744 VAILSTSH
-752 AIKAQTDANKE
+752 AIKAQADANKE
-763 ATKATKDNTSAVK
+763 ATKATKENTSAVK

-808 VAKLSFEI
+808 VSKLAFEI

-824 NAKQQQRLEGLAAE
+824 NALQQKRLESLAAE
-838 LDALNKIKVA
+838 LDSLKQLKQAN
-848 SEDAAKLSAF
+848 EDAAKLAAF
-858 DSTIKLDIQTQSD
+858 GTTLKDTNQTISQ
-871 GFALELEGAGRGEKY
+871 GFKIELSGAGSGDK
-886 KARLKETLAIQ
+886 LKERLQADLEIQ
-897 QDFNKQMRDLQE
+897 QEHDKQVSDLFKQRNAGDISQE
-909 QQNSGK
+909 
-915 ISDSLYESET
+915 LYEQET
-925 ELLGEALATRLVM
+925 ELLSEALAERMVI
-938 QQDYYNQLDQAQS
+938 QQDYYNQLDAAQS
-951 NWLDGVSSAWE
+951 NWMDGVGDAWNN
-962 SYLET
+962 YLDQSRDISGQT
-967 ATDYSQQASDATT
+967 KDMFTDAFSGMNDALYNFVTT
-980 GILGDTTSS
+980 GKLSFTDMAATFASS
-989 LSDQLQ
+989 
-995 GLVKGTTDLGSAF
+995 
-1008 ISLGSTMGNSILGA
+1008 
-1022 LADITAQWA
+1022 
-1031 VTHAL
+1031 AL
-1036 KMAGLATETTE
+1036 KMLIQWGTAQVAM
-1047 TLASEAAKTAAK
+1047 AALNAFTSTAAIPI
-1059 VTADTVTTGS
+1059 VGPF
-1069 SLAATA
+1069 AAP
-1075 TTTAAQI
+1075 
-1082 AAAATTASAWLPAA
+1082 AAAASALGAA
-1096 LVASIGSFGAAAVV
+1096 GSFMGMIGSVA
-1110 GGTALIAAYALMKGF
+1110 
-1125 REGGYTGPG
+1125 
-1134 GVNEVVGV
+1134 
-1142 VHGQEFV
+1142 
-1149 VDAENT
+1149 
-1155 KRIGVDRLSNL
+1155 
-1166 VGMAHNGIDSVPQ
+1166 GMAHDGIDAVPE
-1179 TGTWLLEKGERVT
+1179 TGTWLLQKGERVT
-1192 TAQTSAKLDQT
+1192 TAQTSAKLDRT
-1203 LDQMSQGYGGGMNVQ
+1203 LEQVAQGGASGGKGLTVNLIENPNKAGQVERGRNSDGTEYLSLFAAQIRAGGNETSDTVESVYGLKRSAG
-1218 IINNSNSQVR
+1218 
-1228 TKQDRKGELQVII
+1228 
-1241 DAVREDFLSGVSSGD
+1241 
-1256 SSYSR
+1256 
-1261 AIEGTYHGMRRGA
+1261 

>member
-89 LKLVTSSSAELV
+89 LKLVTGSSAELV

-110 AQASAQPLASTAELY
+110 AQASAQPLGSTAELY

-224 KALQSQVGA
+224 KSLQSQVGA

-266 TGASNQIATAF
+266 TGASNQIANAF

-306 TTGLLVALARVAG
+306 TTGLLVVLARVAG

-362 MVARAELE
+362 MVARADLE
-370 IAAAQG
+370 IVAAQG

-382 VRQTSELANLQAVQA
+382 VRQTSELANIQAVQA
-397 TLLAE
+397 SLVAE

-410 LAQIST
+410 LAQISE
-416 KGRTLSIAR
+416 KGRSASIAR

-482 VIASDR
+482 VVASDR

-511 TLMGGPLGL
+511 TMMGGPLGL

-534 SSKSQKLM
+534 SSKSKQLM
-542 GDLSD
+542 GDLGD
-547 LQTTVDQ
+547 LQNTVDQ
-554 LRQSFAGLNEDQQRA
+554 LRQSFSGLNEDQQRA

-577 QLGATLAVQDAYDD
+577 QLGATMAVQDAYDD
-591 LETSIKSSMVSLSN
+591 LETSIKSSLVSLSN
-605 VRSPEHSKQLKAFEE
+605 VRSPEHTKQLKAFEE
-620 LSSRLK
+620 LSARLK
-626 DARANGQSLT
+626 EARINGQSLT
-636 PILDELASNPG
+636 PILDELSSNPG

-654 NWIDLAGKVGDAQ
+654 NWTDLAGKVSDAQ

-703 GGQKYLATLQE
+703 AGQKYLATLQS
-714 QLKKLQD
+714 QLEKLQD
-721 NGDAVKEATRHIED
+721 NGDAVKEATRYLED
-735 HTDLSESDR
+735 HADLSESDR
-744 IAILSTSH
+744 IAILSTGYALKAQAEANKVATQ
-752 AIKAQTDANKE
+752 AIKE
-763 ATKATKDNTSAVK
+763 NTSAVK

-808 VAKLSFEI
+808 VSKLAFEI

-824 NAKQQQRLEGLAAE
+824 NALQQKRLENLAVE
-838 LDALNKIKVA
+838 LDSLKQLKQAN
-848 SEDAAKLSAF
+848 EDAAKIAAFGTTLKDTNQTISQGFKIELS
-858 DSTIKLDIQTQSD
+858 
-871 GFALELEGAGRGEKY
+871 GAGSGDK
-886 KARLKETLAIQ
+886 LKERLQADLEIQ
-897 QDFNKQMRDLQE
+897 QEHDKQVSDLFKQRNAGDISQE
-909 QQNSGK
+909 
-915 ISDSLYESET
+915 LYEQET
-925 ELLGEALATRLVM
+925 ELLSEALAERMVI
-938 QQDYYNQLDQAQS
+938 QQDYYNQLDSAQS
-951 NWLDGVSSAWE
+951 NWMDGVGDAWNN
-962 SYLET
+962 YLDQSRDISGQT
-967 ATDYSQQASDATT
+967 KDMFTDAFSGMNDALYNFVTT
-980 GILGDTTSS
+980 GKLSFTDMAATFASS
-989 LSDQLQ
+989 
-995 GLVKGTTDLGSAF
+995 
-1008 ISLGSTMGNSILGA
+1008 
-1022 LADITAQWA
+1022 
-1031 VTHAL
+1031 AL
-1036 KMAGLATETTE
+1036 KMLIQWGTAQVAM
-1047 TLASEAAKTAAK
+1047 AALNAFTSTAAIPI
-1059 VTADTVTTGS
+1059 VGPF
-1069 SLAATA
+1069 AAP
-1075 TTTAAQI
+1075 
-1082 AAAATTASAWLPAA
+1082 AAAASALGAA
-1096 LVASIGSFGAAAVV
+1096 GSFMGMIGSVA
-1110 GGTALIAAYALMKGF
+1110 
-1125 REGGYTGPG
+1125 
-1134 GVNEVVGV
+1134 
-1142 VHGQEFV
+1142 
-1149 VDAENT
+1149 
-1155 KRIGVDRLSNL
+1155 
-1166 VGMAHNGIDSVPQ
+1166 GMAHDGIDAVPE
-1179 TGTWLLEKGERVT
+1179 TGTWLLQKGERVT
-1192 TAQTSAKLDQT
+1192 TAQTSAKLDRT
-1203 LDQMSQGYGGGMNVQ
+1203 LEQVAQGGASGGKGLTVNLIENPNKAGQVERGRNSDGTESLSLFVAQ
-1218 IINNSNSQVR
+1218 IRSGGNETS
-1228 TKQDRKGELQVII
+1228 
-1241 DAVREDFLSGVSSGD
+1241 DAFES
-1256 SSYSR
+1256 
-1261 AIEGTYHGMRRGA
+1261 TYNLKRHAG

>member
-89 LKLVTSSSAELV
+89 LKLVTNGSAELT
-101 AAQSAVFNI
+101 ASQAAVFNI

-410 LAQIST
+410 LAQISA

-591 LETSIKSSMVSLSN
+591 LETSIKSSMVGLSN

-752 AIKAQTDANKE
+752 AIKAQTDANKA

-858 DSTIKLDIQTQSD
+858 DSTLKLDIQTQTD
-871 GFALELEGAGRGEKY
+871 GFALELEGAGRGDKY

-915 ISDSLYESET
+915 ISESLYESET
-925 ELLGEALATRLVM
+925 ELLSEALATRLVM
-938 QQDYYNQLDQAQS
+938 QQDYYNQFDQAQS

-1008 ISLGSTMGNSILGA
+1008 ISLGSTMGSSILGA
-1022 LADITAQWA
+1022 LSDIAAQW
-1031 VTHAL
+1031 VVIQAL
-1036 KMAGLATETTE
+1036 KMAGIATETSATV
-1047 TLASEAAKTAAK
+1047 AAEATKTAAK
-1059 VTADTVTTGS
+1059 VTADTVMTGS

-1075 TTTAAQI
+1075 TTTTAQV

-1110 GGTALIAAYALMKGF
+1110 GGAALLAAYALMKGF
-1125 REGGYTGPG
+1125 KDGGYTGSG

-1155 KRIGVDRLSNL
+1155 KRIGVDKLSSL

-1203 LDQMSQGYGGGMNVQ
+1203 LDQMSQGSGGGMNVQ

>member
-52 FRSLASVAAS
+52 FRSLASVAAG

-89 LKLVTSSSAELV
+89 LKLVTNGSTELT
-101 AAQSAVFNI
+101 AAQAAVFNI

-362 MVARAELE
+362 MVARADLE
-370 IAAAQG
+370 IVAAQG

-382 VRQTSELANLQAVQA
+382 VRQTSELANMQAVQA
-397 TLLAE
+397 SLVAE

-410 LAQIST
+410 LAQISE
-416 KGRTLSIAR
+416 KGRSASIAR

-482 VIASDR
+482 VVASDR
-488 AAAAASV
+488 AAAAASI

-511 TLMGGPLGL
+511 TMMGGPLGL

-534 SSKSQKLM
+534 SSKSKKLM
-542 GDLSD
+542 GDLGD
-547 LQTTVDQ
+547 LQNTVDQ
-554 LRQSFAGLNEDQQRA
+554 LRQSFSGLNEDQQRA

-577 QLGATLAVQDAYDD
+577 QLGATMAVQDAYDE

-620 LSSRLK
+620 LSTRLK
-626 DARANGQSLT
+626 EARANGQSLT

-654 NWIDLAGKVGDAQ
+654 NWTDLAGKVSDAQ

-686 NTTETQLNT
+686 NTTETQLNN

-735 HTDLSESDR
+735 HADLSETDR
-744 IAILSTSH
+744 VAILSTSH
-752 AIKAQTDANKE
+752 AIKAQADANKE
-763 ATKATKDNTSAVK
+763 ATKATKENTSAVK

-808 VAKLSFEI
+808 VSKLAFEI

-824 NAKQQQRLEGLAAE
+824 NALQQKRLESLAAE
-838 LDALNKIKVA
+838 LDSLKQLKQAN
-848 SEDAAKLSAF
+848 EDAAKLAAF
-858 DSTIKLDIQTQSD
+858 GATLKDTNQTISQ
-871 GFALELEGAGRGEKY
+871 GFKIELSGAGSGDK
-886 KARLKETLAIQ
+886 LKERLQADLEIQ
-897 QDFNKQMRDLQE
+897 LDHDKQVSDLFKQRNAGDISQD
-909 QQNSGK
+909 
-915 ISDSLYESET
+915 LYEQET
-925 ELLGEALATRLVM
+925 ELLSEALAERMVI
-938 QQDYYNQLDQAQS
+938 QQDYYNQLDAAQS
-951 NWLDGVSSAWE
+951 NWMDGVGDAWNN
-962 SYLET
+962 YLDQSRDISGQT
-967 ATDYSQQASDATT
+967 KDMFTDAFSGMNDALYNFVTT
-980 GILGDTTSS
+980 GKLSFTDMAATFASS
-989 LSDQLQ
+989 
-995 GLVKGTTDLGSAF
+995 
-1008 ISLGSTMGNSILGA
+1008 
-1022 LADITAQWA
+1022 
-1031 VTHAL
+1031 AL
-1036 KMAGLATETTE
+1036 KMLIQWGTAQVAM
-1047 TLASEAAKTAAK
+1047 AALNAFTSTAAIPI
-1059 VTADTVTTGS
+1059 VGPF
-1069 SLAATA
+1069 AAP
-1075 TTTAAQI
+1075 
-1082 AAAATTASAWLPAA
+1082 AAAASALGAA
-1096 LVASIGSFGAAAVV
+1096 GSFMGMIGSVA
-1110 GGTALIAAYALMKGF
+1110 
-1125 REGGYTGPG
+1125 
-1134 GVNEVVGV
+1134 
-1142 VHGQEFV
+1142 
-1149 VDAENT
+1149 
-1155 KRIGVDRLSNL
+1155 
-1166 VGMAHNGIDSVPQ
+1166 GMAHDGIDAVPE
-1179 TGTWLLEKGERVT
+1179 TGTWLLQKGERVT
-1192 TAQTSAKLDQT
+1192 TAQTSAKLDRT
-1203 LDQMSQGYGGGMNVQ
+1203 LEQVAQGGASGGKGLTVNLIENPNKAGQVERGRNSDGTEYLSLFAAQIRAGGNETSDTVESVYGLKRSAG
-1218 IINNSNSQVR
+1218 
-1228 TKQDRKGELQVII
+1228 
-1241 DAVREDFLSGVSSGD
+1241 
-1256 SSYSR
+1256 
-1261 AIEGTYHGMRRGA
+1261 

>member
-89 LKLVTSSSAELV
+89 LKLVTGSSAELV

-125 QRIATNQEALKLSG
+125 QRIATNQDALKLSG

-266 TGASNQIATAF
+266 TGASNQIANAF

-298 SDALAQAL
+298 SEALSQAL

-332 QANQTAL
+332 RANQTAL

-362 MVARAELE
+362 IVARADLE
-370 IAAAQG
+370 IVAAQG

-382 VRQTSELANLQAVQA
+382 VRQTSELANIQAVQA
-397 TLLAE
+397 SLVAE

-410 LAQIST
+410 LAQISE
-416 KGRTLSIAR
+416 KGRSASIAR

-435 TIKQVEIAE
+435 TIKQIEIAE

-482 VIASDR
+482 VVASDR

-511 TLMGGPLGL
+511 TMMGGPLGL

-534 SSKSQKLM
+534 SSKSKQLM
-542 GDLSD
+542 GDLGD
-547 LQTTVDQ
+547 LQNTVDQ
-554 LRQSFAGLNEDQQRA
+554 LRQSFSGLNEDQQRA

-577 QLGATLAVQDAYDD
+577 QLGATMAVQDAYDD
-591 LETSIKSSMVSLSN
+591 LETSIKSSLVSLSN
-605 VRSPEHSKQLKAFEE
+605 VRSPEHTKQLKVFEE
-620 LSSRLK
+620 LSARLK
-626 DARANGQSLT
+626 EARINGQSLT

-654 NWIDLAGKVGDAQ
+654 NWTDLAGKVSDAQ

-681 NSLTR
+681 HSLTR

-703 GGQKYLATLQE
+703 AGQKYLGTLQS
-714 QLKKLQD
+714 QLEKLQD
-721 NGDAVKEATRHIED
+721 NGDAVKEATRYLED
-735 HTDLSESDR
+735 HADLSESDR
-744 IAILSTSH
+744 IAILSTGY
-752 AIKAQTDANKE
+752 ALKAQAEANKVATQ
-763 ATKATKDNTSAVK
+763 ATKENTSAVK
-776 ANQKAFDSTEED
+776 ANQKAFDNTEED

-808 VAKLSFEI
+808 VSKLGFEI

-824 NAKQQQRLEGLAAE
+824 NALQQKRLESLAVE
-838 LDALNKIKVA
+838 LDSLKQLKQAN
-848 SEDAAKLSAF
+848 EDAAKLAAF
-858 DSTIKLDIQTQSD
+858 GTTLKDTNQTISQ
-871 GFALELEGAGRGEKY
+871 GFKIELSGAGSGDK
-886 KARLKETLAIQ
+886 LKERLQADLEIQ
-897 QDFNKQMRDLQE
+897 QEHDKQVSDLFKQRNAGDISQE
-909 QQNSGK
+909 
-915 ISDSLYESET
+915 LYEQET
-925 ELLGEALATRLVM
+925 ELLSEALAERMVI
-938 QQDYYNQLDQAQS
+938 QQDYYNQLDAAQS
-951 NWLDGVSSAWE
+951 NWMDGVGDAWNN
-962 SYLET
+962 YLDQSRDISGQT
-967 ATDYSQQASDATT
+967 KDMFTDAFSGMNDALYNFVTT
-980 GILGDTTSS
+980 GKLSFTDMAATFASS
-989 LSDQLQ
+989 
-995 GLVKGTTDLGSAF
+995 
-1008 ISLGSTMGNSILGA
+1008 
-1022 LADITAQWA
+1022 
-1031 VTHAL
+1031 AL
-1036 KMAGLATETTE
+1036 KMLIQWGTAQVAM
-1047 TLASEAAKTAAK
+1047 AALNAFTSTAAIPI
-1059 VTADTVTTGS
+1059 VGPF
-1069 SLAATA
+1069 AAP
-1075 TTTAAQI
+1075 
-1082 AAAATTASAWLPAA
+1082 AAAASALGAA
-1096 LVASIGSFGAAAVV
+1096 GSFMGMIGSVA
-1110 GGTALIAAYALMKGF
+1110 
-1125 REGGYTGPG
+1125 
-1134 GVNEVVGV
+1134 
-1142 VHGQEFV
+1142 
-1149 VDAENT
+1149 
-1155 KRIGVDRLSNL
+1155 
-1166 VGMAHNGIDSVPQ
+1166 GMAHDGIDAVPE
-1179 TGTWLLEKGERVT
+1179 TGTWLLQKGERVT
-1192 TAQTSAKLDQT
+1192 TAQTSAKLDRT
-1203 LDQMSQGYGGGMNVQ
+1203 LEQVAQGGASGGKGLTVNLIENPNKAGQVERGRNSDGTEYLSLFAAQIRAGGNETSDTVESVYGLKRSAG
-1218 IINNSNSQVR
+1218 
-1228 TKQDRKGELQVII
+1228 
-1241 DAVREDFLSGVSSGD
+1241 
-1256 SSYSR
+1256 
-1261 AIEGTYHGMRRGA
+1261 

>member
-89 LKLVTSSSAELV
+89 LKLVTGSSAELV

-224 KALQSQVGA
+224 KSLQSQVGA

-266 TGASNQIATAF
+266 TGASNQIANAF

-298 SDALAQAL
+298 SDVLAQAL

-362 MVARAELE
+362 MVARADLE
-370 IAAAQG
+370 IVAAQG

-382 VRQTSELANLQAVQA
+382 VRQTSELANIQAVQA
-397 TLLAE
+397 SLVAE

-410 LAQIST
+410 LAQISE
-416 KGRTLSIAR
+416 KGRSASIAR

-482 VIASDR
+482 VVASDR

-511 TLMGGPLGL
+511 TMMGGPLGL

-534 SSKSQKLM
+534 SSKSKQLM
-542 GDLSD
+542 GDLGD
-547 LQTTVDQ
+547 LQNTVDQ

-577 QLGATLAVQDAYDD
+577 QLGATMAVQDAYDE

-605 VRSPEHSKQLKAFEE
+605 VRSPEHTKQLKAFEE
-620 LSSRLK
+620 LSARLK
-626 DARANGQSLT
+626 AARTNGQSLA

-654 NWIDLAGKVGDAQ
+654 NWTDLAGKVSDAQ

-686 NTTETQLNT
+686 NTTETQLNS

-703 GGQKYLATLQE
+703 AGQKYLATLQS
-714 QLKKLQD
+714 QLEKLQD
-721 NGDAVKEATRHIED
+721 NGDAVKEATRYLED
-735 HTDLSESDR
+735 HADLSESDR
-744 IAILSTSH
+744 IAILSTGY
-752 AIKAQTDANKE
+752 ALKAQAAANKVATQ
-763 ATKATKDNTSAVK
+763 ATKENTSAVK

-808 VAKLSFEI
+808 VSKLAFEI

-824 NAKQQQRLEGLAAE
+824 NALQQKRLESLAVE
-838 LDALNKIKVA
+838 LDSLKQLKQAN
-848 SEDAAKLSAF
+848 EDAAKLAAF
-858 DSTIKLDIQTQSD
+858 GTTLKDTNQTISQ
-871 GFALELEGAGRGEKY
+871 GFKIELSGAGSGDK
-886 KARLKETLAIQ
+886 LKERLQADLEIQ
-897 QDFNKQMRDLQE
+897 QEHDKQVSDLFKQRNAGDISQE
-909 QQNSGK
+909 
-915 ISDSLYESET
+915 LYEQET
-925 ELLGEALATRLVM
+925 ELLSETLAERMVI
-938 QQDYYNQLDQAQS
+938 QQDYYNQLDAAQS
-951 NWLDGVSSAWE
+951 NWMDGVGDAWNN
-962 SYLET
+962 YLDQSRDISGQT
-967 ATDYSQQASDATT
+967 KDMFTDAFSGMNDALYNFVTT
-980 GILGDTTSS
+980 GKLSFSDMAATFASS
-989 LSDQLQ
+989 
-995 GLVKGTTDLGSAF
+995 
-1008 ISLGSTMGNSILGA
+1008 
-1022 LADITAQWA
+1022 
-1031 VTHAL
+1031 AL
-1036 KMAGLATETTE
+1036 KMLIQWGTAQVAM
-1047 TLASEAAKTAAK
+1047 AALNAFTSTAAIPI
-1059 VTADTVTTGS
+1059 VGPF
-1069 SLAATA
+1069 AAP
-1075 TTTAAQI
+1075 
-1082 AAAATTASAWLPAA
+1082 AAAASALGAA
-1096 LVASIGSFGAAAVV
+1096 GSFMGMIGSVA
-1110 GGTALIAAYALMKGF
+1110 
-1125 REGGYTGPG
+1125 
-1134 GVNEVVGV
+1134 
-1142 VHGQEFV
+1142 
-1149 VDAENT
+1149 
-1155 KRIGVDRLSNL
+1155 
-1166 VGMAHNGIDSVPQ
+1166 GMAHDGIDAVPE
-1179 TGTWLLEKGERVT
+1179 TGTWLLQKGERVT
-1192 TAQTSAKLDQT
+1192 TAQTSAKLDRT
-1203 LDQMSQGYGGGMNVQ
+1203 LEQVAQGGEAGGKGLTVNL
-1218 IINNSNSQVR
+1218 IE
-1228 TKQDRKGELQVII
+1228 DR
-1241 DAVREDFLSGVSSGD
+1241 
-1256 SSYSR
+1256 SR
-1261 AIEGTYHGMRRGA
+1261 AGQSERVTNSDGSEYLNLWAAQIRSGGNEASDSLEAAYGLKRQAG

>member
-21 EQSMDR
+21 EQNMDR

-89 LKLVTSSSAELV
+89 LKLVTNGSAELT
-101 AAQSAVFNI
+101 AAQAAVFNI

-410 LAQIST
+410 LAQISA

-686 NTTETQLNT
+686 NTTETQLNN

-752 AIKAQTDANKE
+752 AIKAQTDANKA

-808 VAKLSFEI
+808 VAKLAFEI

-824 NAKQQQRLEGLAAE
+824 NALQQKRLEGLAVE
-838 LDALNKIKVA
+838 LDSLKQLKQAN
-848 SEDAAKLSAF
+848 EDAAKLAAF
-858 DSTIKLDIQTQSD
+858 GATLKDTNQTIRQGYRI
-871 GFALELEGAGRGEKY
+871 ELSGAGSGDK
-886 KARLKETLAIQ
+886 LKERLQADLEIQ
-897 QDFNKQMRDLQE
+897 QEHDKQVSDLFKQRNAGDISQE
-909 QQNSGK
+909 
-915 ISDSLYESET
+915 LYEQET
-925 ELLGEALATRLVM
+925 ELLSEALAERMVI
-938 QQDYYNQLDQAQS
+938 QQDYYNQLDAAQS
-951 NWLDGVSSAWE
+951 NWMDGVGDAWNN
-962 SYLET
+962 YLDQSRDISGQT
-967 ATDYSQQASDATT
+967 KDVFTDAFSGMNDALYNFVTT
-980 GILGDTTSS
+980 GKLSFSDMAATFASS
-989 LSDQLQ
+989 
-995 GLVKGTTDLGSAF
+995 
-1008 ISLGSTMGNSILGA
+1008 
-1022 LADITAQWA
+1022 
-1031 VTHAL
+1031 AL
-1036 KMAGLATETTE
+1036 KMLIQWGTAQVAM
-1047 TLASEAAKTAAK
+1047 AALNAFTSTAAIPI
-1059 VTADTVTTGS
+1059 VGPF
-1069 SLAATA
+1069 AAP
-1075 TTTAAQI
+1075 
-1082 AAAATTASAWLPAA
+1082 AAAASALGAA
-1096 LVASIGSFGAAAVV
+1096 GSFMGMIGSVA
-1110 GGTALIAAYALMKGF
+1110 
-1125 REGGYTGPG
+1125 
-1134 GVNEVVGV
+1134 
-1142 VHGQEFV
+1142 
-1149 VDAENT
+1149 
-1155 KRIGVDRLSNL
+1155 
-1166 VGMAHNGIDSVPQ
+1166 GMAHDGIDAVPE
-1179 TGTWLLEKGERVT
+1179 TGTWLLQKGERVT
-1192 TAQTSAKLDQT
+1192 TAQTSAKLDRT
-1203 LDQMSQGYGGGMNVQ
+1203 LEQVAQGGGAGGKGLTVNL
-1218 IINNSNSQVR
+1218 IE
-1228 TKQDRKGELQVII
+1228 DR
-1241 DAVREDFLSGVSSGD
+1241 
-1256 SSYSR
+1256 SR
-1261 AIEGTYHGMRRGA
+1261 AGQSERGTNSDGSEYLNLWAAQIRSGGNEASDSLEAAYGLKRQAG

>member
-1 MASRSLGTLTL
+1 
-12 DLIARIGGF
+12 
-21 EQSMDR
+21 
-27 ASRSVSRTASVAS
+27 
-40 ASSREV
+40 
-46 LTLQNS
+46 
-52 FRSLASVAAS
+52 
-62 IAGPLAAALS
+62 
-72 VKGVYDMT
+72 MT

-410 LAQIST
+410 LAQISA

-695 QAKAGMTA
+695 QAKTGMTA

-752 AIKAQTDANKE
+752 AIKAQTDANKA

-808 VAKLSFEI
+808 VAKLAFEI

-824 NAKQQQRLEGLAAE
+824 NALQQKRLEGLAVE
-838 LDALNKIKVA
+838 LDSLKQLKQAN
-848 SEDAAKLSAF
+848 EDAAKLAAF
-858 DSTIKLDIQTQSD
+858 GATLKDTNQTIRQGYRI
-871 GFALELEGAGRGEKY
+871 ELSGGGSGDK
-886 KARLKETLAIQ
+886 LKERLQADLEIQ
-897 QDFNKQMRDLQE
+897 QEHDKQVSDLFKQRNAGDISQE
-909 QQNSGK
+909 
-915 ISDSLYESET
+915 LYEQET
-925 ELLGEALATRLVM
+925 ELLSEALAERMVI
-938 QQDYYNQLDQAQS
+938 QQDYYNQLDAAQS
-951 NWLDGVSSAWE
+951 NWMDGVGDAWNN
-962 SYLET
+962 YLDQSRDISGQT
-967 ATDYSQQASDATT
+967 KDMFTDAFSGMNDALYNFVTT
-980 GILGDTTSS
+980 GKLSFSDMAATFASS
-989 LSDQLQ
+989 
-995 GLVKGTTDLGSAF
+995 
-1008 ISLGSTMGNSILGA
+1008 
-1022 LADITAQWA
+1022 
-1031 VTHAL
+1031 AL
-1036 KMAGLATETTE
+1036 KMLIQWGTAQVAM
-1047 TLASEAAKTAAK
+1047 AALNAFTSTAAIPI
-1059 VTADTVTTGS
+1059 VGPF
-1069 SLAATA
+1069 AAP
-1075 TTTAAQI
+1075 
-1082 AAAATTASAWLPAA
+1082 AAAASALGAA
-1096 LVASIGSFGAAAVV
+1096 GSFMGMIGSVA
-1110 GGTALIAAYALMKGF
+1110 
-1125 REGGYTGPG
+1125 
-1134 GVNEVVGV
+1134 
-1142 VHGQEFV
+1142 
-1149 VDAENT
+1149 
-1155 KRIGVDRLSNL
+1155 
-1166 VGMAHNGIDSVPQ
+1166 GMAHDGIDAVPE
-1179 TGTWLLEKGERVT
+1179 TGTWLLQKGERVT
-1192 TAQTSAKLDQT
+1192 TAQTSAKLDRT
-1203 LDQMSQGYGGGMNVQ
+1203 LEQVAQGGGAGGKGLTVNL
-1218 IINNSNSQVR
+1218 IE
-1228 TKQDRKGELQVII
+1228 DR
-1241 DAVREDFLSGVSSGD
+1241 
-1256 SSYSR
+1256 SR
-1261 AIEGTYHGMRRGA
+1261 AGQSERGTNSDGSEYLNLWAAQIRSGGNEASDSLEAAYGLKRQAG

>member
-52 FRSLASVAAS
+52 FRSLASVAAG

-89 LKLVTSSSAELV
+89 LKLVTNGSAELT
-101 AAQSAVFNI
+101 AAQAAVFNI

-298 SDALAQAL
+298 SDSLAQAL

-370 IAAAQG
+370 IVAAQG

-410 LAQIST
+410 LAQISA

-425 LAELRLAEVA
+425 LAEVRLAEIA

-752 AIKAQTDANKE
+752 AIKAQTDANKA

-808 VAKLSFEI
+808 VAKLAFEI

-824 NAKQQQRLEGLAAE
+824 NALQQKRLEGLAVE
-838 LDALNKIKVA
+838 LDSLKQLKQAN
-848 SEDAAKLSAF
+848 EDAAKLAAF
-858 DSTIKLDIQTQSD
+858 GTTLKDTNQTIRQGYRI
-871 GFALELEGAGRGEKY
+871 ELSGAGSGDK
-886 KARLKETLAIQ
+886 LKERLQADLEIQ
-897 QDFNKQMRDLQE
+897 QEHDKQVSDLFKQRNAGDISQE
-909 QQNSGK
+909 
-915 ISDSLYESET
+915 LYEQET
-925 ELLGEALATRLVM
+925 ELLSEALAERMVI
-938 QQDYYNQLDQAQS
+938 QQDYYNQLDTAQS
-951 NWLDGVSSAWE
+951 NWMDGVGDAWNN
-962 SYLET
+962 YLDQSRDISGQT
-967 ATDYSQQASDATT
+967 KDMFTDAFSGMNDALYNFVTT
-980 GILGDTTSS
+980 GKLSFSDMAATFASS
-989 LSDQLQ
+989 
-995 GLVKGTTDLGSAF
+995 
-1008 ISLGSTMGNSILGA
+1008 
-1022 LADITAQWA
+1022 
-1031 VTHAL
+1031 AL
-1036 KMAGLATETTE
+1036 KMLIQWGTAQVAM
-1047 TLASEAAKTAAK
+1047 AALNAFTSTAAIPI
-1059 VTADTVTTGS
+1059 VGPF
-1069 SLAATA
+1069 AAP
-1075 TTTAAQI
+1075 
-1082 AAAATTASAWLPAA
+1082 AAAASALGAA
-1096 LVASIGSFGAAAVV
+1096 GSFMGMIGSVA
-1110 GGTALIAAYALMKGF
+1110 
-1125 REGGYTGPG
+1125 
-1134 GVNEVVGV
+1134 
-1142 VHGQEFV
+1142 
-1149 VDAENT
+1149 
-1155 KRIGVDRLSNL
+1155 
-1166 VGMAHNGIDSVPQ
+1166 GMAHDGIDAVPE
-1179 TGTWLLEKGERVT
+1179 TGTWLLQKGERVT
-1192 TAQTSAKLDQT
+1192 TAQTSAKLDRT
-1203 LDQMSQGYGGGMNVQ
+1203 LEQVAQGGGAGGKGLTVNLIENPSKAGQVERGRNSDGSESLNLFAAQ
-1218 IINNSNSQVR
+1218 I
-1228 TKQDRKGELQVII
+1228 
-1241 DAVREDFLSGVSSGD
+1241 
-1256 SSYSR
+1256 R
-1261 AIEGTYHGMRRGA
+1261 AGGNEASDTFESVYGLKRSPG

>member
-1 MASRSLGTLTL
+1 
-12 DLIARIGGF
+12 
-21 EQSMDR
+21 
-27 ASRSVSRTASVAS
+27 
-40 ASSREV
+40 
-46 LTLQNS
+46 
-52 FRSLASVAAS
+52 
-62 IAGPLAAALS
+62 
-72 VKGVYDMT
+72 MT

-89 LKLVTSSSAELV
+89 LKLVTNGSAELT
-101 AAQSAVFNI
+101 AAQAAVFNI

-202 GKTVGELRSMG
+202 GKTVGELRSLG

-256 THFVGELDQA
+256 IHFVGELDQA
-266 TGASNQIATAF
+266 TGASSQIANAF

-362 MVARAELE
+362 MVARADLE
-370 IAAAQG
+370 IVAAQG

-382 VRQTSELANLQAVQA
+382 VRQTSELANIQAVQA
-397 TLLAE
+397 SLVAE

-410 LAQIST
+410 LAQISE
-416 KGRTLSIAR
+416 KGRSASIAR

-482 VIASDR
+482 VVASDR

-511 TLMGGPLGL
+511 TMMGGPLGL

-534 SSKSQKLM
+534 SSKSKKLM
-542 GDLSD
+542 GDLGD
-547 LQTTVDQ
+547 LQNTVDQ

-577 QLGATLAVQDAYDD
+577 QLGATMAVQDAYDE

-605 VRSPEHSKQLKAFEE
+605 VRSPEHTKQLKAFEE
-620 LSSRLK
+620 LSTRLK
-626 DARANGQSLT
+626 EARTNGQSLT

-654 NWIDLAGKVGDAQ
+654 NWTDLAGKVSDAQ

-672 TTERLDVLS
+672 TTDRLDVLS

-735 HTDLSESDR
+735 HADLSETDR
-744 IAILSTSH
+744 VAILSTSH

-776 ANQKAFDSTEED
+776 ASQKAFDSTEED

-808 VAKLSFEI
+808 VAKLAFEI

-824 NAKQQQRLEGLAAE
+824 NALQQKRLEGLAVE
-838 LDALNKIKVA
+838 LDSLKQLKQAN
-848 SEDAAKLSAF
+848 EDAAKLAAF
-858 DSTIKLDIQTQSD
+858 GTTLKDTNQTIRQGYRI
-871 GFALELEGAGRGEKY
+871 ELSGAGSGDK
-886 KARLKETLAIQ
+886 LKERLQADLEIQ
-897 QDFNKQMRDLQE
+897 QEHDKQVSDLFKQRNAGDISQE
-909 QQNSGK
+909 
-915 ISDSLYESET
+915 LYEQET
-925 ELLGEALATRLVM
+925 ELLSEALAERMVI
-938 QQDYYNQLDQAQS
+938 QQDYYNQLDAAQS
-951 NWLDGVSSAWE
+951 NWMDGVGDAWNN
-962 SYLET
+962 YLDQSRDISGQT
-967 ATDYSQQASDATT
+967 KDMFTDAFSGMNDALYNFVTT
-980 GILGDTTSS
+980 GKLSFSDMAATFASS
-989 LSDQLQ
+989 
-995 GLVKGTTDLGSAF
+995 
-1008 ISLGSTMGNSILGA
+1008 
-1022 LADITAQWA
+1022 
-1031 VTHAL
+1031 AL
-1036 KMAGLATETTE
+1036 KMLIQWGTAQVAM
-1047 TLASEAAKTAAK
+1047 AALNAFTSTAAIPI
-1059 VTADTVTTGS
+1059 VGPF
-1069 SLAATA
+1069 AAP
-1075 TTTAAQI
+1075 
-1082 AAAATTASAWLPAA
+1082 AAAASALGAA
-1096 LVASIGSFGAAAVV
+1096 GSFMGMIGSVA
-1110 GGTALIAAYALMKGF
+1110 
-1125 REGGYTGPG
+1125 
-1134 GVNEVVGV
+1134 
-1142 VHGQEFV
+1142 
-1149 VDAENT
+1149 
-1155 KRIGVDRLSNL
+1155 
-1166 VGMAHNGIDSVPQ
+1166 GMAHDGIDAVPE
-1179 TGTWLLEKGERVT
+1179 TGTWLLQKGERVT
-1192 TAQTSAKLDQT
+1192 TAQTSAKLDRT
-1203 LDQMSQGYGGGMNVQ
+1203 LEQVAQGGGAGGKGLTVNL
-1218 IINNSNSQVR
+1218 IE
-1228 TKQDRKGELQVII
+1228 DR
-1241 DAVREDFLSGVSSGD
+1241 
-1256 SSYSR
+1256 SR
-1261 AIEGTYHGMRRGA
+1261 AGQSERGTNSDGSEYLNLWAAQIRSGGNEASDSLEAAYGLKRQAG

>member
-89 LKLVTSSSAELV
+89 LKLVTGSSAELV

-266 TGASNQIATAF
+266 TGASNQIANAF

-298 SDALAQAL
+298 SDVLAQAL

-362 MVARAELE
+362 MVARADLE
-370 IAAAQG
+370 IVAAQG

-382 VRQTSELANLQAVQA
+382 VRQTSELANIQAVQA
-397 TLLAE
+397 SLVAE

-410 LAQIST
+410 LAQISE
-416 KGRTLSIAR
+416 KGRSASIAR

-482 VIASDR
+482 VVASDR

-495 TARAF
+495 TARTF

-511 TLMGGPLGL
+511 TMMGGPLGL

-534 SSKSQKLM
+534 SSKSKKLM
-542 GDLSD
+542 GDLGD
-547 LQTTVDQ
+547 LQNTVDQ

-577 QLGATLAVQDAYDD
+577 QLGATMAVQDAYDE

-620 LSSRLK
+620 LSTRLK
-626 DARANGQSLT
+626 EARANGQSLT

-654 NWIDLAGKVGDAQ
+654 NWTDLAGKVSDAQ

-735 HTDLSESDR
+735 HADLSETDR
-744 IAILSTSH
+744 VAILSTSH
-752 AIKAQTDANKE
+752 AIKAQADANKE
-763 ATKATKDNTSAVK
+763 ATKATKENTSAVK

-808 VAKLSFEI
+808 VSKLAFEI

-824 NAKQQQRLEGLAAE
+824 NALQQKRLESLAAE
-838 LDALNKIKVA
+838 LDSLKQLKQAN
-848 SEDAAKLSAF
+848 EDAAKLAAF
-858 DSTIKLDIQTQSD
+858 GTTLKDTNQTISQ
-871 GFALELEGAGRGEKY
+871 GFKIELSGAGSGDK
-886 KARLKETLAIQ
+886 LKERLQADLEIQ
-897 QDFNKQMRDLQE
+897 QEHDKQVSDLFKQRNAGDISQE
-909 QQNSGK
+909 
-915 ISDSLYESET
+915 LYEQET
-925 ELLGEALATRLVM
+925 ELLSEALAERMVI
-938 QQDYYNQLDQAQS
+938 QQDYYNQLDAAQS
-951 NWLDGVSSAWE
+951 NWMDGVGDAWNN
-962 SYLET
+962 YLDQSRDISGQT
-967 ATDYSQQASDATT
+967 KDMFTDAFSGMNDALYNFVTT
-980 GILGDTTSS
+980 GKLSFTDMAATFASS
-989 LSDQLQ
+989 
-995 GLVKGTTDLGSAF
+995 
-1008 ISLGSTMGNSILGA
+1008 
-1022 LADITAQWA
+1022 
-1031 VTHAL
+1031 AL
-1036 KMAGLATETTE
+1036 KMLIQWGTAQVAM
-1047 TLASEAAKTAAK
+1047 AALNAFTSTAAIPI
-1059 VTADTVTTGS
+1059 VGPF
-1069 SLAATA
+1069 AAP
-1075 TTTAAQI
+1075 
-1082 AAAATTASAWLPAA
+1082 AAAASALGAA
-1096 LVASIGSFGAAAVV
+1096 GSFMGMIGSVA
-1110 GGTALIAAYALMKGF
+1110 
-1125 REGGYTGPG
+1125 
-1134 GVNEVVGV
+1134 
-1142 VHGQEFV
+1142 
-1149 VDAENT
+1149 
-1155 KRIGVDRLSNL
+1155 
-1166 VGMAHNGIDSVPQ
+1166 GMAHDGIDAVPE
-1179 TGTWLLEKGERVT
+1179 TGTWLLQKGERVT
-1192 TAQTSAKLDQT
+1192 TAQTSAKLDRT
-1203 LDQMSQGYGGGMNVQ
+1203 LEQVAQGGASGGKGLTVNLIENPNKAGQVERGRNSDGTEYLSLFAAQIRAGGNETSDTVESVYGLKRSAG
-1218 IINNSNSQVR
+1218 
-1228 TKQDRKGELQVII
+1228 
-1241 DAVREDFLSGVSSGD
+1241 
-1256 SSYSR
+1256 
-1261 AIEGTYHGMRRGA
+1261 

>member
-21 EQSMDR
+21 EQGMDR
-27 ASRSVSRTASVAS
+27 AARSVSRTAAVAN

-62 IAGPLAAALS
+62 VAGPLAAALS

-89 LKLVTSSSAELV
+89 LKLVTSSSAELS
-101 AAQSAVFNI
+101 AAQAAVFNI

-144 VVGTISKTLAVSGA
+144 IVGTISKTLAISGA

-202 GKTVGELRSMG
+202 GKTVGELRSLG
-213 AAGELTAQAVV
+213 AAGELTAQTVV

-233 VDALFDKTATTI
+233 VDALFDKTATPI

-266 TGASNQIATAF
+266 TGASNQIAETF
-277 VSVSKAIDGSLPGA
+277 VGLSKAIDGSLPGA
-291 ISGVKNN
+291 ISGIKNN
-298 SDALAQAL
+298 SDALSQAL
-306 TTGLLVALARVAG
+306 TTGLLVALGRVAG

-332 QANQTAL
+332 QANRTAL
-339 TASARTAKQDLW
+339 TASAQTAKQDLW

-362 MVARAELE
+362 MLARANLE
-370 IAAAQG
+370 IASAQG

-382 VRQTSELANLQAVQA
+382 VRQASEVANLQAVQA
-397 TLLAE
+397 SLVAE

-410 LAQIST
+410 AAQISD
-416 KGRTLSIAR
+416 KGRSASIAR

-488 AAAAASV
+488 ATAAASL

-500 AGLRAAGAGLL
+500 AGLRVAGAGLL
-511 TLMGGPLGL
+511 AMMGGPLGL

-534 SSKSQKLM
+534 SSKSKKLM

-554 LRQSFAGLNEDQQRA
+554 LRQSFSKLNEDQQRA

-577 QLGATLAVQDAYDD
+577 QLGATMAVQDAYDD

-605 VRSPEHSKQLKAFEE
+605 VRSPEHGKQLKAFEE
-620 LSSRLK
+620 LSTRLK
-626 DARANGQSLT
+626 DARANGESLT

-654 NWIDLAGKVGDAQ
+654 NWIDLAGKVSDAQ

-681 NSLTR
+681 GALSR
-686 NTTETQLNT
+686 NTTETQLNGD
-695 QAKAGMTA
+695 AKAGMTA
-703 GGQKYLATLQE
+703 GGQKYLATLQQ

-721 NGDAVKEATRHIED
+721 NGDAVKEASRYIEE
-735 HTDLSESDR
+735 HTELSETDR
-744 IAILSTSH
+744 VAILSAGY
-752 AIKAQTDANKE
+752 AIKGQTAANKDATQ
-763 ATKATKDNTSAVK
+763 ATKENTSAVK
-776 ANQKAFDSTEED
+776 ANQKAFDSIEED
-788 YQRQIELI
+788 YLRQIELI

-808 VAKLSFEI
+808 VAKLGFEI

-824 NAKQQQRLEGLAAE
+824 NAKQQQRLEGLASE
-838 LDALNKIKVA
+838 LDALNKIKQA
-848 SEDAAKLSAF
+848 AEDAAKLSAF
-858 DSTIKLDIQTQSD
+858 DSTLKLDIQTQGD
-871 GFALELEGAGRGEKY
+871 AFDLDLAGAGRGDKY
-886 KARLKETLAIQ
+886 KERLKETLAIQ

-915 ISDSLYESET
+915 ISQSLYDSET

-938 QQDYYNQLDQAQS
+938 QQDYYNQVDEAQS
-951 NWLDGVSSAWE
+951 NWMDGVTSAWE
-962 SYLET
+962 
-967 ATDYSQQASDATT
+967 DYVDAAQNYSAMAADATASVLDNAKS
-980 GILGDTTSS
+980 GLSSFMSDVVSGAESADDALGDLVANFAKSTLQA
-989 LSDQLQ
+989 LSDM
-995 GLVKGTTDLGSAF
+995 A
-1008 ISLGSTMGNSILGA
+1008 
-1022 LADITAQWA
+1022 AQWLIYQA
-1031 VTHAL
+1031 VQLVVGKTTQSTAGIAL
-1036 KMAGLATETTE
+1036 VANAQAT
-1047 TLASEAAKTAAK
+1047 AFQA
-1059 VTADTVTTGS
+1059 
-1069 SLAATA
+1069 SLAAYA
-1075 TTTAAQI
+1075 STAAI
-1082 AAAATTASAWLPAA
+1082 PVVGPAMAPAAALSAAAATAPMVASVASAA
-1096 LVASIGSFGAAAVV
+1096 L
-1110 GGTALIAAYALMKGF
+1110 T
-1125 REGGYTGPG
+1125 
-1134 GVNEVVGV
+1134 
-1142 VHGQEFV
+1142 
-1149 VDAENT
+1149 
-1155 KRIGVDRLSNL
+1155 
-1166 VGMAHNGIDSVPQ
+1166 GMAHNGMDNIPRE
-1179 TGTWLLEKGERVT
+1179 GTWLLDGGERVLNPNQNRDFT
-1192 TAQTSAKLDQT
+1192 EFLSNERAGNGGAGAPSIVIHAPVSVQAQ
-1203 LDQMSQGYGGGMNVQ
+1203 
-1218 IINNSNSQVR
+1218 
-1228 TKQDRKGELQVII
+1228 
-1241 DAVREDFLSGVSSGD
+1241 SGVSDQDAQRQGD
-1256 SSYSR
+1256 MMGQALVSEIRRVLQDETQQGGLLWRR
-1261 AIEGTYHGMRRGA
+1261 A

>member
-52 FRSLASVAAS
+52 LRSLASVAAS

-89 LKLVTSSSAELV
+89 LKLVTNGSAELT
-101 AAQSAVFNI
+101 AAQAAVFNI

-233 VDALFDKTATTI
+233 VDALFDKTATTV

-266 TGASNQIATAF
+266 TGASSQIANAF

-362 MVARAELE
+362 MVARADLE
-370 IAAAQG
+370 IVAAQG

-382 VRQTSELANLQAVQA
+382 VRQTSELANIQAVQA
-397 TLLAE
+397 SLVAE

-410 LAQIST
+410 LAQISE
-416 KGRTLSIAR
+416 KGRSASIAR

-451 SATSAQIQAGYA
+451 LATSAQIQAGYA

-482 VIASDR
+482 VVASDR

-511 TLMGGPLGL
+511 TMMGGPLGL

-534 SSKSQKLM
+534 SSKSKKLM
-542 GDLSD
+542 GDLGD
-547 LQTTVDQ
+547 LQNTVDQ

-577 QLGATLAVQDAYDD
+577 QLGATMAVQDAYDE

-605 VRSPEHSKQLKAFEE
+605 VRSPEHTKQLKAFEE
-620 LSSRLK
+620 LSTRLK
-626 DARANGQSLT
+626 EARTNGQSLT

-654 NWIDLAGKVGDAQ
+654 NWTDLAGKVSDAQ

-672 TTERLDVLS
+672 TTGRLDVLS

-735 HTDLSESDR
+735 HADLSETDR
-744 IAILSTSH
+744 VAILSTSH

-776 ANQKAFDSTEED
+776 ASQKAFDSTEED

-808 VAKLSFEI
+808 VAKLAFEI

-824 NAKQQQRLEGLAAE
+824 NALQQKRLEGLAVE
-838 LDALNKIKVA
+838 LDSLKQLKQAN
-848 SEDAAKLSAF
+848 EDAAKLAAF
-858 DSTIKLDIQTQSD
+858 GATLKDTNQTIRQGYRI
-871 GFALELEGAGRGEKY
+871 ELSGAGSGDK
-886 KARLKETLAIQ
+886 LKERLQADLEIQ
-897 QDFNKQMRDLQE
+897 QEHDKQVSDLFKQRNAGDISQE
-909 QQNSGK
+909 
-915 ISDSLYESET
+915 LYEQET
-925 ELLGEALATRLVM
+925 ELLSEALAERMVI
-938 QQDYYNQLDQAQS
+938 QQDYYNQLDAAQS
-951 NWLDGVSSAWE
+951 NWMGGVGDAWNNYLDQSRDISGQ
-962 SYLET
+962 T
-967 ATDYSQQASDATT
+967 KDMFTDAFSGMNDALYNFVTT
-980 GILGDTTSS
+980 GKLSFSDMAATFASS
-989 LSDQLQ
+989 
-995 GLVKGTTDLGSAF
+995 
-1008 ISLGSTMGNSILGA
+1008 
-1022 LADITAQWA
+1022 
-1031 VTHAL
+1031 AL
-1036 KMAGLATETTE
+1036 KMLIQWGTAQVAM
-1047 TLASEAAKTAAK
+1047 AALNAFTSTAAIPI
-1059 VTADTVTTGS
+1059 VGPF
-1069 SLAATA
+1069 AAP
-1075 TTTAAQI
+1075 
-1082 AAAATTASAWLPAA
+1082 AAAASALGAA
-1096 LVASIGSFGAAAVV
+1096 GSFMGMIGSVA
-1110 GGTALIAAYALMKGF
+1110 
-1125 REGGYTGPG
+1125 
-1134 GVNEVVGV
+1134 
-1142 VHGQEFV
+1142 
-1149 VDAENT
+1149 
-1155 KRIGVDRLSNL
+1155 
-1166 VGMAHNGIDSVPQ
+1166 GMAHDGIDAVPE
-1179 TGTWLLEKGERVT
+1179 TGTWLLQKGERVT
-1192 TAQTSAKLDQT
+1192 TAQTSAKLDRT
-1203 LDQMSQGYGGGMNVQ
+1203 LEQVAQGGGAGGKGLTVNL
-1218 IINNSNSQVR
+1218 IE
-1228 TKQDRKGELQVII
+1228 DR
-1241 DAVREDFLSGVSSGD
+1241 
-1256 SSYSR
+1256 SR
-1261 AIEGTYHGMRRGA
+1261 AGQSERGTNSDGSEYLNLWAAQIRSGGNEASDSLEAAYGLKRQAG

>member
-52 FRSLASVAAS
+52 FRSLASVAAG

-89 LKLVTSSSAELV
+89 LKLVTNGSAELT
-101 AAQSAVFNI
+101 AAQAAVFNI

-266 TGASNQIATAF
+266 TGASNQIANAF

-362 MVARAELE
+362 MVARADLE
-370 IAAAQG
+370 IVAAQG

-382 VRQTSELANLQAVQA
+382 VRQTSELANIQAVQA
-397 TLLAE
+397 SLVAE

-410 LAQIST
+410 LAQISE
-416 KGRTLSIAR
+416 KGRSASIAR

-482 VIASDR
+482 VVASDR

-511 TLMGGPLGL
+511 TMMGGPLGL

-534 SSKSQKLM
+534 SSKSKKLM
-542 GDLSD
+542 GDLGD
-547 LQTTVDQ
+547 LQNSVDQ

-577 QLGATLAVQDAYDD
+577 QLGATMAVQDAYGE

-605 VRSPEHSKQLKAFEE
+605 VRSPEHTKQLKAFEE
-620 LSSRLK
+620 LSTRLK
-626 DARANGQSLT
+626 EARTNGQSLT

-654 NWIDLAGKVGDAQ
+654 NWTDLAGKVSDAQ

-735 HTDLSESDR
+735 HADLSETDR
-744 IAILSTSH
+744 VAILSTSH
-752 AIKAQTDANKE
+752 AIKAQADANKE
-763 ATKATKDNTSAVK
+763 ATKATKENTSAVK
-776 ANQKAFDSTEED
+776 ANQKAFESTEED

-796 NTTTDKQKNATE
+796 NTNTDKQKNATE
-808 VAKLSFEI
+808 VAKLAFEI

-824 NAKQQQRLEGLAAE
+824 NALQQKRLEGLAVE
-838 LDALNKIKVA
+838 LDSLKQLKQAN
-848 SEDAAKLSAF
+848 EDAAKLAAF
-858 DSTIKLDIQTQSD
+858 GTTLKDTNQTIRQGYRI
-871 GFALELEGAGRGEKY
+871 ELSGAGSGDK
-886 KARLKETLAIQ
+886 LKERLQADLEIQ
-897 QDFNKQMRDLQE
+897 QEHDKQVSDLFKQRNAGDISQE
-909 QQNSGK
+909 
-915 ISDSLYESET
+915 LYKQET
-925 ELLGEALATRLVM
+925 EMLSEALAERMVI
-938 QQDYYNQLDQAQS
+938 QQDYYNQLDAAQS
-951 NWLDGVSSAWE
+951 NWMDGVGDAWNN
-962 SYLET
+962 YLDQSRDVSGQT
-967 ATDYSQQASDATT
+967 KDMFTDAFSGMNDALYNFVTT
-980 GILGDTTSS
+980 GKLSFSDMAATFASS
-989 LSDQLQ
+989 
-995 GLVKGTTDLGSAF
+995 
-1008 ISLGSTMGNSILGA
+1008 
-1022 LADITAQWA
+1022 
-1031 VTHAL
+1031 AL
-1036 KMAGLATETTE
+1036 KMLIQWGTAQVAM
-1047 TLASEAAKTAAK
+1047 AALNAFTSTAAIPI
-1059 VTADTVTTGS
+1059 VGPF
-1069 SLAATA
+1069 AAP
-1075 TTTAAQI
+1075 
-1082 AAAATTASAWLPAA
+1082 AAAASALGAA
-1096 LVASIGSFGAAAVV
+1096 GSFMGMIGSVA
-1110 GGTALIAAYALMKGF
+1110 
-1125 REGGYTGPG
+1125 
-1134 GVNEVVGV
+1134 
-1142 VHGQEFV
+1142 
-1149 VDAENT
+1149 
-1155 KRIGVDRLSNL
+1155 
-1166 VGMAHNGIDSVPQ
+1166 GMAHDGIDAVPE
-1179 TGTWLLEKGERVT
+1179 TGTWLLQKGERVT
-1192 TAQTSAKLDQT
+1192 TAQTSAKLDRT
-1203 LDQMSQGYGGGMNVQ
+1203 LEQVAQSGGAGGKGLTVNL
-1218 IINNSNSQVR
+1218 IE
-1228 TKQDRKGELQVII
+1228 DR
-1241 DAVREDFLSGVSSGD
+1241 
-1256 SSYSR
+1256 SR
-1261 AIEGTYHGMRRGA
+1261 AGQSERGTNSDGSEYLNLWAAQIRSGGNEASDSLEAAYGLKRQAG